1 MASIGKMSIRV
12 FPDTSKFKAD
22 LKKDLAALKGQLR
35 TAVDVEAR
43 VGQASLVQ
51 TKARL
56 AGIAKDF
63 KTHVT
68 VDAQTRKASAALGV
82 LTRPRTAE
90 VRVVLQGLDAAKAG
104 LASLAGGNV
113 ASVGFGHA
121 KEVASN
127 FDKIAVSAGAAAT
140 KIAAMSAAMSAM
152 AGNAAMVA
160 VSMAQ
165 ISGAGLA
172 LPGIMSG
179 FLVGLASSADGL
191 QNILLAIGEL
201 QGGYNGGF
209 GWLEDALSN
218 ARYLHNE
225 DFWSAGKVGLKDLLE
240 NGIKPFLDEYVK
252 LGKITGV
259 FWSEFFRGMSNGIVA
274 VGGMAQLFK
283 PLHDSFAIASEG
295 AAPFMEAMVRLGA
308 VGGEYLPRMAA
319 AFTEVSNAF
328 LSWVTQAQETGRI
341 NEIIERGITN
351 AKLFGGILVDVA
363 GIINGVAKAAEAAGG
378 GGLQGLAAAFD
389 AINKAVNGPLMQGA
403 LTTVFEG
410 AFAGMKNLTPGLS
423 SLAGAFEQLAP
434 TISRSMEKAG
444 AVVSILLDGIAQALR
459 NPAIADGVNKM
470 FDGLVKAAIE
480 LAPAFSAA
488 APAVGALL
496 GAIGEILPIMAPLV
510 TQIVQGLAPAF
521 ADFKQSLAPVV
532 EVLANALSEALKV
545 ILPIV
550 ADVVKALAEFMRNNP
565 ELAATI
571 LAVVGALGPLAPIIG
586 TVVSIIGTIVSVI
599 GGVIG
604 AFGAIGGVIS
614 TAVSA
619 FGTIIGVASTL
630 GLSISSVVLPIAGL
644 VLGIAGLAA
653 GFIAAL
659 ASSEQFRNAL
669 AQVIG
674 ALIGIVAPIIEAVL
688 PALGQ
693 IAEGFMNMVNTVI
706 AALVPMVTKIVE
718 IAAAVLG
725 ALVPVAEWLGKVLG
739 PAFDWI
745 GGVVKGVFELI
756 GKIIADAVNIISGV
770 LDVFLGIITG
780 NWDKAWNGLGDVL
793 KNAWKLFED
802 LVGGGLSLLRDA
814 LSNAGKAIADIWN
827 ALWGG
832 VGDFLRGAWEGI
844 VGKVQEGAGRVM
856 DFMKGLPKGILDAIG
871 NLGDLLKGSG
881 SALIG
886 GFIDG
891 IKGAANGLKDAVK
904 GVLDGIAGFFPHSPA
919 KVGPFS
925 GRGYTTHSGKAL
937 IGDFAGAIRAGR
949 DQVADAAGYA
959 LSGADFSAAN
969 VGGLSVPTTPEPVA
983 AMATAQSVEGAN
995 AAQNTEVLSQ
1005 LADVLSR
1012 LGAVDERAFLQMSRR
1027 AERVY

>member
-43 VGQASLVQ
+43 VDQASLVQ

-127 FDKIAVSAGAAAT
+127 FDRIAVSAGAAAT

-172 LPGIMSG
+172 LPGIMGG

-209 GWLEDALSN
+209 GWLEDALST

-328 LSWVTQAQETGRI
+328 LNWVTQAQETGRI
-341 NEIIERGITN
+341 NEIIDRGITN

-363 GIINGVAKAAEAAGG
+363 GVINGVAKAAEAAGG

-459 NPAIADGVNKM
+459 NPAIADGVHKM

-496 GAIGEILPIMAPLV
+496 GAIGEILPVLAPLV

-521 ADFKQSLAPVV
+521 ADFKSSLAPVV
-532 EVLANALSEALKV
+532 EVLAKGLSEALKI
-545 ILPIV
+545 ILPVV

-565 ELAATI
+565 QLAATI
-571 LAVVGALGPLAPIIG
+571 LAVVGALAPLAPIIG
-586 TVVSIIGTIVSVI
+586 TVVSIIGTIASVI
-599 GGVIG
+599 GAIIPVIG
-604 AFGAIGGVIS
+604 TMVTWFG
-614 TAVSA
+614 TVSA
-619 FGTIIGVASTL
+619 TAGILGVSLT
-630 GLSISSVVLPIAGL
+630 SVLAPIVGL
-644 VLGIAGLAA
+644 VAGIGLLVAA
-653 GFIAAL
+653 FVTAL
-659 ASSEQFRNAL
+659 ASSEPFRNSL
-669 AQVIG
+669 AQIFQGLVTMVQPIIAAVIPMLVQIGQAFIGMVTTVIG
-674 ALIGIVAPIIEAVL
+674 ALVP
-688 PALGQ
+688 
-693 IAEGFMNMVNTVI
+693 
-706 AALVPMVTKIVE
+706 LVTTIVE
-718 IAAAVLG
+718 IAAQIISFLA
-725 ALVPVAEWLGKVLG
+725 PIVAFLIQTFSPAFEFIGKTVSDIFGFIGKV
-739 PAFDWI
+739 I
-745 GGVVKGVFELI
+745 S
-756 GKIIADAVNIISGV
+756 DAIN
-770 LDVFLGIITG
+770 IITG
-780 NWDKAWNGLGDVL
+780 ILNVFLSALRGDWEGAWNGLLNVL
-793 KNAWKLFED
+793 
-802 LVGGGLSLLRDA
+802 
-814 LSNAGKAIADIWN
+814 
-827 ALWGG
+827 
-832 VGDFLRGAWEGI
+832 
-844 VGKVQEGAGRVM
+844 
-856 DFMKGLPKGILDAIG
+856 KGILDFIVNTITGAFDVVMHIFENLAKTLVDIWNNLWNGIGDFVVGAWNGITKAIGDGVGSAVEFVKSMPDKIKEGLG
-871 NLGDLLKGSG
+871 NLGGLLKDSG
-881 SALIG
+881 KALIG

-891 IKGAANGLKDAVK
+891 IKSMISGAKDAVG
-904 GVLDGIAGFFPHSPA
+904 GVLKAIGDFFPHSPA

-937 IGDFAGAIRAGR
+937 IGDFAGAIRSGR
-949 DQVADAAGYA
+949 DQVAEAAGYA
-959 LSGADFSAAN
+959 LGGADFSASSVAR
-969 VGGLSVPTTPEPVA
+969 LSTLTTPEPVA
-983 AMATAQSVEGAN
+983 VAATAQPGAG
-995 AAQNTEVLSQ
+995 ATAQNTEVLSQ
-1005 LADVLSR
+1005 LVDVLSR

>member
-43 VGQASLVQ
+43 VDQASLVQ

-127 FDKIAVSAGAAAT
+127 FDRIAVSAGAAAT

-191 QNILLAIGEL
+191 QNILLALNEVVGKS
-201 QGGYNGGF
+201 GYF
-209 GWLEDALSN
+209 EDAFVWMRFN
-218 ARYLHNE
+218 HNN
-225 DFWSAGKVGLKDLLE
+225 DFWSTAKVGLSELVE
-240 NGIKPFLDEYVK
+240 NGVKPFMDEYVK

-283 PLHDSFAIASEG
+283 PLHDSFAIAAEG
-295 AAPFMEAMVRLGA
+295 AAPFTEAMFRLGA

-328 LSWVTQAQETGRI
+328 LNWVTQAQETGRI
-341 NEIIERGITN
+341 NEIIDRGITN
-351 AKLFGGILVDVA
+351 AKLFGGILIDVA
-363 GIINGVAKAAEAAGG
+363 GVINGVAKAAEAAGG

-496 GAIGEILPIMAPLV
+496 GAIGEILPVLAPLV

-532 EVLANALSEALKV
+532 EVLAKGLSEALKV
-545 ILPIV
+545 ILPVV
-550 ADVVKALAEFMRNNP
+550 ADMVKALAEFMRNNP
-565 ELAATI
+565 QLAATI
-571 LAVVGALGPLAPIIG
+571 LAVVGALAPLAPIIG

-599 GGVIG
+599 GAIIPVISAVAGWFGTVAATCSVLGVSLSGVLLPLAGMVAGIGLLVG
-604 AFGAIGGVIS
+604 AFI
-614 TAVSA
+614 T
-619 FGTIIGVASTL
+619 
-630 GLSISSVVLPIAGL
+630 
-644 VLGIAGLAA
+644 
-653 GFIAAL
+653 AL

-718 IAAAVLG
+718 IAAAILG
-725 ALVPVAEWLGKVLG
+725 ALMPVAEWLGRVLG
-739 PAFDWI
+739 PAFDWL
-745 GGVVKGVFELI
+745 GGVVKAVFELI
-756 GKIIADAVNIISGV
+756 GKIIADAVNIITGI
-770 LDVFLGIITG
+770 LNVFLGAITG
-780 NWDKAWNGLGDVL
+780 DWDKAWNGLGDIL

-802 LVGGGLSLLRDA
+802 VVGGGLSLLRDA

-832 VGDFLRGAWEGI
+832 LGDFLRGAWDGI
-844 VGKVQEGAGRVM
+844 VGKVKEGAGRVVEFIM
-856 DFMKGLPKGILDAIG
+856 GLPKDIVHA
-871 NLGDLLKGSG
+871 LGDLGGLLSNSG
-881 SALIG
+881 KALMD
-886 GFIDG
+886 GFVGG
-891 IKGAANGLKDAVK
+891 IKAAANGVKDAVK

-925 GRGYTTHSGKAL
+925 GRGYTTYSGRAL
-937 IGDFAGAIRAGR
+937 IGDFAGAIRSGR

-959 LSGADFSAAN
+959 LSGADFSAAS
-969 VGGLSVPTTPEPVA
+969 VAGLSVPATPEPVA
-983 AMATAQSVEGAN
+983 VSVIAQSAEGATVQN
-995 AAQNTEVLSQ
+995 AEVLSQ
-1005 LADVLSR
+1005 LVDVLSR

>member
-1 MASIGKMSIRV
+1 MASIGKMSIRI

-22 LKKDLAALKGQLR
+22 LKKDLAALKGQLK

-43 VGQASLVQ
+43 VDQASLVQ

-90 VRVVLQGLDAAKAG
+90 VRVLLQGLDAAKAG

-191 QNILLAIGEL
+191 QNILIYLDQL
-201 QGGYNGGF
+201 SGGF
-209 GWLEDALSN
+209 GKFRDMFVDARFTHNEAFWSVAKSGLADLYSTGIVPFFAEYKRLGALSGS
-218 ARYLHNE
+218 
-225 DFWSAGKVGLKDLLE
+225 FWSA
-240 NGIKPFLDEYVK
+240 
-252 LGKITGV
+252 
-259 FWSEFFRGMSNGIVA
+259 FFSGMSEGITA
-274 VGGMAQLFK
+274 VGGMSALFE
-283 PLHDSFAIASEG
+283 PLRESIAIASQG
-295 AAPFMEAMVRLGA
+295 AGAFAEAMFRLGA
-308 VGGEYLPRMAA
+308 VGGSYLPRMAA

-341 NEIIERGITN
+341 NEIIDRGITN
-351 AKLFGGILVDVA
+351 AKLFGGILIDVA
-363 GIINGVAKAAEAAGG
+363 GVINGVAKAAEAAGG

-410 AFAGMKNLTPGLS
+410 AFAGVKNLAPGLS

-434 TISRSMEKAG
+434 TIGRSMEKAG
-444 AVVSILLDGIAQALR
+444 AVVSILFDGIAQALR

-496 GAIGEILPIMAPLV
+496 GAIGEILPVLAPLV

-521 ADFKQSLAPVV
+521 ADFKSSLAPVV
-532 EVLANALSEALKV
+532 EVLAKGLSEALKV
-545 ILPIV
+545 ILPVV

-565 ELAATI
+565 QLAATI
-571 LAVVGALGPLAPIIG
+571 LAVVGALAPLAPIIG
-586 TVVSIIGTIVSVI
+586 TVVSIIGTIASV
-599 GGVIG
+599 V
-604 AFGAIGGVIS
+604 GAIIPVIA
-614 TAVSA
+614 TVVTWFGTVSA
-619 FGTIIGVASTL
+619 TAGILGVSLTGILA
-630 GLSISSVVLPIAGL
+630 PIVGL
-644 VLGIAGLAA
+644 VAGIGLLVAA
-653 GFIAAL
+653 FVTAL
-659 ASSEQFRNAL
+659 ASSEPFRNSL
-669 AQVIG
+669 AQIFQGLVTM
-674 ALIGIVAPIIEAVL
+674 VQPIIAAVIPVLVQIGEAFI
-688 PALGQ
+688 G
-693 IAEGFMNMVNTVI
+693 MVTTVVG
-706 AALVPMVTKIVE
+706 ALVPMVTTIVE
-718 IAAAVLG
+718 IAAQIVSFLA
-725 ALVPVAEWLGKVLG
+725 PIVAFLIQTFSPAFEFIGKTVSDIFGFIGKV
-739 PAFDWI
+739 
-745 GGVVKGVFELI
+745 
-756 GKIIADAVNIISGV
+756 IADAVNIITGI
-770 LDVFLGIITG
+770 LNVFLSALRGDWEG
-780 NWDKAWNGLGDVL
+780 AWNGILDVL
-793 KNAWKLFED
+793 
-802 LVGGGLSLLRDA
+802 
-814 LSNAGKAIADIWN
+814 
-827 ALWGG
+827 
-832 VGDFLRGAWEGI
+832 
-844 VGKVQEGAGRVM
+844 
-856 DFMKGLPKGILDAIG
+856 KGILDFIVNTITGAFDVVMHIFENLAKMLVDIWNNLWGGIGDFVVGAWNGITKTISDGVGSAVEFVKSMPEKIKEGLG
-871 NLGDLLKGSG
+871 NLGGMLVDSG
-881 SALIG
+881 KALIG

-891 IKGAANGLKDAVK
+891 IKSMLSGAKDAVG
-904 GVLDGIAGFFPHSPA
+904 GVMKAIGDFFPHSPA
-919 KVGPFS
+919 KIGPFS
-925 GRGYTTHSGKAL
+925 GRGYTTHSGRAL
-937 IGDFAGAIRAGR
+937 IGDFAGAIRSGR
-949 DQVADAAGYA
+949 SQVADAAGYA
-959 LSGADFSAAN
+959 LGGADFSASS
-969 VGGLSVPTTPEPVA
+969 VTGLSVPTTPEPVA
-983 AMATAQSVEGAN
+983 VASTAQSVEGAT
-995 AAQNTEVLSQ
+995 AAQNAEVLAQ
-1005 LADVLSR
+1005 LVDVLSR

>member
-43 VGQASLVQ
+43 VDQASLVQ

-127 FDKIAVSAGAAAT
+127 FDRIAASAGAAAT

-191 QNILLAIGEL
+191 QNILLALNEVVGKS
-201 QGGYNGGF
+201 GYF
-209 GWLEDALSN
+209 EDAF
-218 ARYLHNE
+218 RGMRFDHNN
-225 DFWSAGKVGLKDLLE
+225 DFWSTAKAGLNDLVQ
-240 NGIKPFLDEYVK
+240 NGVLPFMNEYVK

-283 PLHDSFAIASEG
+283 PLHDSFAIAAEG
-295 AAPFMEAMVRLGA
+295 AAPFTEAMFRLGA

-328 LSWVTQAQETGRI
+328 LNWVTQAQETGRI
-341 NEIIERGITN
+341 NEIIDRGITN

-378 GGLQGLAAAFD
+378 GGLQGLATAFD

-496 GAIGEILPIMAPLV
+496 GAIGEILPVLAPLV

-532 EVLANALSEALKV
+532 EVLAKGLSEALKV
-545 ILPIV
+545 ILPVV

-565 ELAATI
+565 QLAATI
-571 LAVVGALGPLAPIIG
+571 LAVVGALAPLAPIIG
-586 TVVSIIGTIVSVI
+586 TVVSVIGTIVSVI

-619 FGTIIGVASTL
+619 FGTLIGVASTL

-644 VLGIAGLAA
+644 VLGIGALAA

-659 ASSEQFRNAL
+659 ATSEQFRNAL
-669 AQVIG
+669 GQVIG

-739 PAFDWI
+739 PAFDWL
-745 GGVVKGVFELI
+745 GGVVKAVFELI
-756 GKIIADAVNIISGV
+756 GKIVADAVNIISGV
-770 LDVFLGIITG
+770 LDFFLAALTG
-780 NWDKAWNGLGDVL
+780 NWDKAWNALGDIL

-832 VGDFLRGAWEGI
+832 IGDFLRGAWEGI
-844 VGKVQEGAGRVM
+844 VGKVKEGAGRVT

-904 GVLDGIAGFFPHSPA
+904 GVLGGISDFFPHSPA

-937 IGDFAGAIRAGR
+937 IGDFAGSIRAGR
-949 DQVADAAGYA
+949 EQVAAAAGYA
-959 LSGADFSAAN
+959 LGGADFSASSVA
-969 VGGLSVPTTPEPVA
+969 GLSTLTTPEPVA
-983 AMATAQSVEGAN
+983 VAATAQPGAG
-995 AAQNTEVLSQ
+995 ATAQNAEVLAQ

>member
-43 VGQASLVQ
+43 VDQASLVQ

-378 GGLQGLAAAFD
+378 GGLLGLAAAFD

-674 ALIGIVAPIIEAVL
+674 ALIGIVTPIIEAVL

>member
-22 LKKDLAALKGQLR
+22 LKKDLAALKGQLKA
-35 TAVDVEAR
+35 AVDVEAR
-43 VGQASLVQ
+43 VDQASLVQ

-127 FDKIAVSAGAAAT
+127 FDRIAVSAGAAAT

-209 GWLEDALSN
+209 GWLEDALST

-225 DFWSAGKVGLKDLLE
+225 DFWSAGKVGLKDFLE

-328 LSWVTQAQETGRI
+328 LNWVTQAQETGRI
-341 NEIIERGITN
+341 NEIIDRGITN
-351 AKLFGGILVDVA
+351 AKLFGGILIDVA

-378 GGLQGLAAAFD
+378 GGLRGLAAAFD
-389 AINKAVNGPLMQGA
+389 AINKVVNGPLMQGA

-423 SLAGAFEQLAP
+423 SLAGAFEQMAP
-434 TISRSMEKAG
+434 TIGRSMEKAG

-459 NPAIADGVNKM
+459 NPAIADGVNKL

-496 GAIGEILPIMAPLV
+496 GAIGEILPIIAPLI
-510 TQIVQGLAPAF
+510 TQVVQGLAPAF

-532 EVLANALSEALKV
+532 EVLAKGLSEALKV
-545 ILPIV
+545 ILPVV

-565 ELAATI
+565 QLAATI
-571 LAVVGALGPLAPIIG
+571 LAVVGALAPLAPVIG
-586 TVVSIIGTIVSVI
+586 TVVSIIGTIASVI
-599 GGVIG
+599 G
-604 AFGAIGGVIS
+604 AIIPVIS
-614 TAVSA
+614 TVVTWFGTVSA
-619 FGTIIGVASTL
+619 TCAVLGVSFTSILAPIV
-630 GLSISSVVLPIAGL
+630 GLIAGIGLL
-644 VLGIAGLAA
+644 VAA
-653 GFIAAL
+653 FVTAL
-659 ASSEQFRNAL
+659 ASSEPFRNSL
-669 AQVIG
+669 AQIFQGLVTM
-674 ALIGIVAPIIEAVL
+674 VQPIIAAVIPVL
-688 PALGQ
+688 VQIGQ
-693 IAEGFMNMVNTVI
+693 AFIG
-706 AALVPMVTKIVE
+706 MVTTV
-718 IAAAVLG
+718 VG
-725 ALVPVAEWLGKVLG
+725 ALVPLVTTIVEIVAQIISFLAPIVAFLIQTFSPAFEFIGKTVSDIFGFIGKV
-739 PAFDWI
+739 I
-745 GGVVKGVFELI
+745 S
-756 GKIIADAVNIISGV
+756 DAIN
-770 LDVFLGIITG
+770 IITG
-780 NWDKAWNGLGDVL
+780 ILNVFLSALRGDWEGAWNGLLSVL
-793 KNAWKLFED
+793 KGILEFIVNTITGAFDVVMHIFENLAKM
-802 LVGGGLSLLRDA
+802 LV
-814 LSNAGKAIADIWN
+814 DIWN
-827 ALWGG
+827 NLWGG
-832 VGDFLRGAWEGI
+832 IGDFVVGAWNGI
-844 VGKVQEGAGRVM
+844 TKTISDGVGSAVEFVKSMPG
-856 DFMKGLPKGILDAIG
+856 KIKDALG
-871 NLGDLLKGSG
+871 NLGGMLVDSG
-881 SALIG
+881 KALIG

-891 IKGAANGLKDAVK
+891 IKSMLGGAKDAVG
-904 GVLDGIAGFFPHSPA
+904 GVLKAIGDFFPHSPA

-925 GRGYTTHSGKAL
+925 GRGYTTYSGRAL
-937 IGDFAGAIRAGR
+937 IGDFAGAIRSGR
-949 DQVADAAGYA
+949 DQVAEAAGYA
-959 LSGADFSAAN
+959 LGGADFSAAS
-969 VGGLSVPTTPEPVA
+969 VAGLSVPATPEPVA
-983 AMATAQSVEGAN
+983 VAATAQSVEGAT
-995 AAQNTEVLSQ
+995 AQNAEVLSQ

>member
-43 VGQASLVQ
+43 VDQASLVQ

-68 VDAQTRKASAALGV
+68 VDAQTRKASAVLGV

-90 VRVVLQGLDAAKAG
+90 VRVVLQGLDAARAG

-113 ASVGFGHA
+113 ASVGVGHA

-127 FDKIAVSAGAAAT
+127 FDRIAASAGVAAT

-209 GWLEDALSN
+209 GWLEDAFSN
-218 ARYLHNE
+218 ARFLHNE

-240 NGIKPFLDEYVK
+240 NGIKPFFDEYVK

-295 AAPFMEAMVRLGA
+295 AAPFTEAMFRLGA

-328 LSWVTQAQETGRI
+328 LNWVTQAQETGRI
-341 NEIIERGITN
+341 NEIIDRGITN
-351 AKLFGGILVDVA
+351 AKLFGGILIDVA

-410 AFAGMKNLTPGLS
+410 AFAGMKNLAPGLS

-434 TISRSMEKAG
+434 TIGRSMEKAG
-444 AVVSILLDGIAQALR
+444 AVVSILFDGIAQALR

-496 GAIGEILPIMAPLV
+496 GAVGEILPILAPLI

-521 ADFKQSLAPVV
+521 ADFKSSLAPVV
-532 EVLANALSEALKV
+532 EVLAKGLSEALKI
-545 ILPIV
+545 ILPVV

-565 ELAATI
+565 QLAATI
-571 LAVVGALGPLAPIIG
+571 LAVVGALAPLAPIIG
-586 TVVSIIGTIVSVI
+586 TVVSIIGTIISV
-599 GGVIG
+599 V
-604 AFGAIGGVIS
+604 GAIIPIF
-614 TAVSA
+614 TAVATWFSTVSA
-619 FGTIIGVASTL
+619 TAAILGVSLT
-630 GLSISSVVLPIAGL
+630 SVLAPIVGL
-644 VLGIAGLAA
+644 VAGIGLLVAA
-653 GFIAAL
+653 FVTAF
-659 ASSEQFRNAL
+659 ASSEPFRNSL
-669 AQVIG
+669 AQIFQGLVTMVQPIIAAVIPVLVQIGQAFIGMVTTVIG
-674 ALIGIVAPIIEAVL
+674 ALVP
-688 PALGQ
+688 
-693 IAEGFMNMVNTVI
+693 
-706 AALVPMVTKIVE
+706 LVTTIVE
-718 IAAAVLG
+718 IAAQIISFLA
-725 ALVPVAEWLGKVLG
+725 PIVAFLIQTFSPAFEFIGKTISDIFGFIGKV
-739 PAFDWI
+739 I
-745 GGVVKGVFELI
+745 S
-756 GKIIADAVNIISGV
+756 DAIN
-770 LDVFLGIITG
+770 IITG
-780 NWDKAWNGLGDVL
+780 ILNVFLSALRGDWEGAWNGLLSVL
-793 KNAWKLFED
+793 KGILEFIVNTITGAFDVVMHIFENLAKM
-802 LVGGGLSLLRDA
+802 LV
-814 LSNAGKAIADIWN
+814 DIWN
-827 ALWGG
+827 NLWGG
-832 VGDFLRGAWEGI
+832 IGDFVVGAWNGI
-844 VGKVQEGAGRVM
+844 TKTISDGVGSAV
-856 DFMKGLPKGILDAIG
+856 DFVKSMPGKIKDALG
-871 NLGDLLKGSG
+871 NLGGMLMDSG
-881 SALIG
+881 KALIG

-891 IKGAANGLKDAVK
+891 IKNAASGAKDAVK
-904 GVLDGIAGFFPHSPA
+904 GVLDGIANFFPHSPA

-937 IGDFAGAIRAGR
+937 IGDFAGAIRSGR
-949 DQVADAAGYA
+949 SQVADAAGYA
-959 LSGADFSAAN
+959 LGGADFSAAS
-969 VGGLSVPTTPEPVA
+969 VAGLSVPTTPEPVA
-983 AMATAQSVEGAN
+983 TTANAQSVEGAN
-995 AAQNTEVLSQ
+995 AAQNAEVLSQ

-1027 AERVY
+1027 AERIY

>member
-43 VGQASLVQ
+43 VDQASLVQ

-127 FDKIAVSAGAAAT
+127 FDRIAVSAGVAAT

-209 GWLEDALSN
+209 GWLEDALSS

-328 LSWVTQAQETGRI
+328 LNWVTQAQETGRI
-341 NEIIERGITN
+341 NEIIDRGVTN

-363 GIINGVAKAAEAAGG
+363 GVINGVAKAAEAAGG

-496 GAIGEILPIMAPLV
+496 GAIGEILPVLAPLV

-532 EVLANALSEALKV
+532 EVLAKGLSEALKV
-545 ILPIV
+545 ILPVV
-550 ADVVKALAEFMRNNP
+550 ADMVKALAEFMRNNP
-565 ELAATI
+565 QLAATI
-571 LAVVGALGPLAPIIG
+571 LAVVGALAPLAPIIG

-599 GGVIG
+599 GAIIPVISAVAGWFGTVAATCSVLGVSLSGVLLPLAGMVAGIGLLVG
-604 AFGAIGGVIS
+604 AFI
-614 TAVSA
+614 TA
-619 FGTIIGVASTL
+619 
-630 GLSISSVVLPIAGL
+630 L
-644 VLGIAGLAA
+644 V
-653 GFIAAL
+653 
-659 ASSEQFRNAL
+659 SSEQFRNAL

-718 IAAAVLG
+718 IAAAILG
-725 ALVPVAEWLGKVLG
+725 ALMPVAEWLGRVLG
-739 PAFDWI
+739 PAFDWL
-745 GGVVKGVFELI
+745 GGVVKAVFELI
-756 GKIIADAVNIISGV
+756 GKIIADAVNIITGI
-770 LDVFLGIITG
+770 LNVFLGAITG
-780 NWDKAWNGLGDVL
+780 DWDKAWNGLGDIL

-802 LVGGGLSLLRDA
+802 VVGGGLSLLRDA

-832 VGDFLRGAWEGI
+832 LGDFLRGAWDGI
-844 VGKVQEGAGRVM
+844 VGKVKEGAGRVVEFIM
-856 DFMKGLPKGILDAIG
+856 GLPKDIVHA
-871 NLGDLLKGSG
+871 LGDLGGLLSNSG
-881 SALIG
+881 KALMD
-886 GFIDG
+886 GFVGG
-891 IKGAANGLKDAVK
+891 IKAAANGVKDAVK

-925 GRGYTTHSGKAL
+925 GRGYTTYSGRAL
-937 IGDFAGAIRAGR
+937 IGDFAGAIRSGR

-959 LSGADFSAAN
+959 LSGADFSAAS
-969 VGGLSVPTTPEPVA
+969 VAGLSVPATPEPVA
-983 AMATAQSVEGAN
+983 VSAIAQSAEGATVQN
-995 AAQNTEVLSQ
+995 AEVLSQ
-1005 LADVLSR
+1005 LVDVLSR

>member
-43 VGQASLVQ
+43 VDQASLVQ

-127 FDKIAVSAGAAAT
+127 FDRIAVSAGAAAT

-191 QNILLAIGEL
+191 QNILIYLDQL
-201 QGGYNGGF
+201 SGGF
-209 GWLEDALSN
+209 GKFRDLFIDAR
-218 ARYLHNE
+218 ADHNE
-225 DFWSAGKVGLKDLLE
+225 AFWGVAKSGLSDLYNNGILPFFAEYKRLGAVSGGFWSA
-240 NGIKPFLDEYVK
+240 
-252 LGKITGV
+252 
-259 FWSEFFRGMSNGIVA
+259 FFSGMSSGITA
-274 VGGMAQLFK
+274 VGGMPALFE
-283 PLHDSFAIASEG
+283 PLRKSIEIATQGAGAFAD
-295 AAPFMEAMVRLGA
+295 AMFRLGA

-328 LSWVTQAQETGRI
+328 LNWVTQAQETGRI
-341 NEIIERGITN
+341 NEIIDRGITN
-351 AKLFGGILVDVA
+351 AKLFGGILIDVA

-434 TISRSMEKAG
+434 TIGRSMEKAG

-532 EVLANALSEALKV
+532 EVLAKGLSEALKI
-545 ILPIV
+545 ILPVV

-565 ELAATI
+565 QLAATI
-571 LAVVGALGPLAPIIG
+571 LAVVGALAPLAPIIG

-619 FGTIIGVASTL
+619 FGTLIGVASTL

-644 VLGIAGLAA
+644 VLGIGALVA

-669 AQVIG
+669 GQVIG

-693 IAEGFMNMVNTVI
+693 IAEGFMNMVNAVI

-739 PAFDWI
+739 PAFDWL
-745 GGVVKGVFELI
+745 GGVVKAVFELI

-770 LDVFLGIITG
+770 LDVFLGAITG
-780 NWDKAWNGLGDVL
+780 DWDKAWNGLGDIL

-827 ALWGG
+827 NLWNGI
-832 VGDFLRGAWEGI
+832 GDFLRGAWEGI
-844 VGKVQEGAGRVM
+844 VGKVKEGAGRVT
-856 DFMKGLPKGILDAIG
+856 DFLKRLPKGILDAIG

-904 GVLDGIAGFFPHSPA
+904 GVLGGISDFFPHSPA

-925 GRGYTTHSGKAL
+925 GRGYTTHSGRAL
-937 IGDFAGAIRAGR
+937 IGDFAGAIRSGR
-949 DQVADAAGYA
+949 DEVAEAAGYA
-959 LSGADFSAAN
+959 LGGADFSASSVA
-969 VGGLSVPTTPEPVA
+969 GLSVPATPEPVA
-983 AMATAQSVEGAN
+983 VAATAQPGAG
-995 AAQNTEVLSQ
+995 ATAQNAEVLSQ
-1005 LADVLSR
+1005 LVDVLSR

>member
-35 TAVDVEAR
+35 AAVDVEAR
-43 VGQASLVQ
+43 VDQASLVQ

-63 KTHVT
+63 KTHVA

-90 VRVVLQGLDAAKAG
+90 VRVLLQGLDAAKAG

-191 QNILLAIGEL
+191 QNILIYLDQL
-201 QGGYNGGF
+201 SGGF
-209 GWLEDALSN
+209 GKFRDMFVDA
-218 ARYLHNE
+218 RFTHNE
-225 DFWSAGKVGLKDLLE
+225 AFWSVAKSGLADLYSTGIVPFFAEYKRLGTLSGSFWSA
-240 NGIKPFLDEYVK
+240 
-252 LGKITGV
+252 
-259 FWSEFFRGMSNGIVA
+259 FFSGMSEGITA
-274 VGGMAQLFK
+274 VGGMSALFE
-283 PLHDSFAIASEG
+283 PLRESIAIASQG
-295 AAPFMEAMVRLGA
+295 AGAFAEAMFRLGA
-308 VGGEYLPRMAA
+308 VGGSYLPRMAA
-319 AFTEVSNAF
+319 VFTEVSNAF

-341 NEIIERGITN
+341 NEIIDRGITN
-351 AKLFGGILVDVA
+351 AKLFGGILIDVA
-363 GIINGVAKAAEAAGG
+363 GVINGVAKAAEAAGG

-410 AFAGMKNLTPGLS
+410 AFAGVKNLAPGLS

-444 AVVSILLDGIAQALR
+444 AVVSILFDGIAQALR

-496 GAIGEILPIMAPLV
+496 GAIGEILPVLAPLV

-521 ADFKQSLAPVV
+521 ADFKSSLAPVV
-532 EVLANALSEALKV
+532 EVLAKGLSEALKV
-545 ILPIV
+545 ILPVV

-565 ELAATI
+565 QLAATI
-571 LAVVGALGPLAPIIG
+571 LAVVGALAPLAPVIG
-586 TVVSIIGTIVSVI
+586 TVVSIIGTIASV
-599 GGVIG
+599 V
-604 AFGAIGGVIS
+604 GAIIPVI
-614 TAVSA
+614 TTLVTWFGTVSA
-619 FGTIIGVASTL
+619 TAGILGVSLTGILA
-630 GLSISSVVLPIAGL
+630 PIVGL
-644 VLGIAGLAA
+644 VAGIGLLVAA
-653 GFIAAL
+653 FVTAL
-659 ASSEQFRNAL
+659 ASSEPFRNSL
-669 AQVIG
+669 AQIFQGLVTM
-674 ALIGIVAPIIEAVL
+674 VQPIIAAVIPVL
-688 PALGQ
+688 VQIGQ
-693 IAEGFMNMVNTVI
+693 AFIGMVTTVVG
-706 AALVPMVTKIVE
+706 ALVPMVTTIVE
-718 IAAAVLG
+718 IAAQIVSFLA
-725 ALVPVAEWLGKVLG
+725 PIVAFLIQTFSPAFEFIGKTISDIFGFIGKV
-739 PAFDWI
+739 
-745 GGVVKGVFELI
+745 
-756 GKIIADAVNIISGV
+756 IADAVNIITGI
-770 LDVFLGIITG
+770 LNVFLSALRGDWEG
-780 NWDKAWNGLGDVL
+780 AWNGILDVL
-793 KNAWKLFED
+793 
-802 LVGGGLSLLRDA
+802 
-814 LSNAGKAIADIWN
+814 
-827 ALWGG
+827 
-832 VGDFLRGAWEGI
+832 
-844 VGKVQEGAGRVM
+844 
-856 DFMKGLPKGILDAIG
+856 KGILDFIVNTITGAFDVVMHIFENLAKMLVDIWNNLWGGIGDFVVGAWNGITKTISDGVGSAVEFVKDMPGKIKEGLG
-871 NLGDLLKGSG
+871 NLGSLLTDSG
-881 SALIG
+881 KALIG

-891 IKGAANGLKDAVK
+891 IKSMIGGAKDAV
-904 GVLDGIAGFFPHSPA
+904 GGIMKALGDFFPHSPA
-919 KVGPFS
+919 KIGPFS
-925 GRGYTTHSGKAL
+925 GRGYTTYSGRAL
-937 IGDFAGAIRAGR
+937 IGDFAGSIRAGR
-949 DQVADAAGYA
+949 NQVAEAAGYA
-959 LSGADFSAAN
+959 LGGADFSAAG
-969 VGGLSVPTTPEPVA
+969 VAGLSVPTTPEPA
-983 AMATAQSVEGAN
+983 GIASTAQPVEGAT
-995 AAQNTEVLSQ
+995 AAQNAEVLAQ
-1005 LADVLSR
+1005 LVDVLSR

>member
-43 VGQASLVQ
+43 VDQASLVQ

-127 FDKIAVSAGAAAT
+127 FDRIAVSAGVAAT

-209 GWLEDALSN
+209 GWLEDALSS

-283 PLHDSFAIASEG
+283 PLHDSFAIAAEG
-295 AAPFMEAMVRLGA
+295 AAPFTEAMFRLGA
-308 VGGEYLPRMAA
+308 VAGEYLPRMAA

-328 LSWVTQAQETGRI
+328 LNWVTQAQETGRI
-341 NEIIERGITN
+341 NEIIDRGITN

-389 AINKAVNGPLMQGA
+389 AINKAVNSPLMQGA

-496 GAIGEILPIMAPLV
+496 GAIGEILPVLAPLV

-532 EVLANALSEALKV
+532 EVLAKGLSEALKI
-545 ILPIV
+545 ILPVV

-565 ELAATI
+565 QLAATI
-571 LAVVGALGPLAPIIG
+571 LAVVGALAPLAPIIG
-586 TVVSIIGTIVSVI
+586 TVVSIVGTIASVI
-599 GGVIG
+599 GAILPVIG
-604 AFGAIGGVIS
+604 AVAGVL
-614 TAVSA
+614 A
-619 FGTIIGVASTL
+619 
-630 GLSISSVVLPIAGL
+630 GLSAPVLAVVAGIGLL
-644 VLGIAGLAA
+644 VAA
-653 GFIAAL
+653 FVTAL
-659 ASSEQFRNAL
+659 ASSEPFRNSL
-669 AQVIG
+669 AQIFQGLVTMVQPIIAAVIPVLVQIGQAFIGMVTTVIG
-674 ALIGIVAPIIEAVL
+674 ALVP
-688 PALGQ
+688 
-693 IAEGFMNMVNTVI
+693 
-706 AALVPMVTKIVE
+706 LVTTIVE
-718 IAAAVLG
+718 IAAQIISFLA
-725 ALVPVAEWLGKVLG
+725 PIVAFLIQTFSPAFEFIGKTVSDIFGFIGKV
-739 PAFDWI
+739 I
-745 GGVVKGVFELI
+745 S
-756 GKIIADAVNIISGV
+756 DAIN
-770 LDVFLGIITG
+770 IITG
-780 NWDKAWNGLGDVL
+780 ILNVFLSALRGDWEGAWNGLLNVL
-793 KNAWKLFED
+793 
-802 LVGGGLSLLRDA
+802 
-814 LSNAGKAIADIWN
+814 
-827 ALWGG
+827 
-832 VGDFLRGAWEGI
+832 
-844 VGKVQEGAGRVM
+844 
-856 DFMKGLPKGILDAIG
+856 KGILDFIVNTITGAFDVVMHIFENLAKMLVDIWNNLWGGIGDFVVGAWNGITKAIGDGVGSAVEFVKSMPGKIKDGLG
-871 NLGDLLKGSG
+871 NLGGLLLDSG
-881 SALIG
+881 KALIG

-891 IKGAANGLKDAVK
+891 IKSMIGGAKDAVG
-904 GVLDGIAGFFPHSPA
+904 GVLKAIGDFFPHSPA

-949 DQVADAAGYA
+949 DEVADAAGYA
-959 LSGADFSAAN
+959 LGGADFSVASVA
-969 VGGLSVPTTPEPVA
+969 GLSTLTTPEPVSVA
-983 AMATAQSVEGAN
+983 ATAQPGEGATAQSA
-995 AAQNTEVLSQ
+995 EVLSQ
-1005 LADVLSR
+1005 LVDVLSR

>member
-43 VGQASLVQ
+43 VDQASLIQ

-90 VRVVLQGLDAAKAG
+90 VRVVLKGLDAASVG

-172 LPGIMSG
+172 LPGIWGG

-191 QNILLAIGEL
+191 QNILLALNEVVGKS
-201 QGGYNGGF
+201 GF
-209 GWLEDALSN
+209 FEDAF
-218 ARYLHNE
+218 RGMRFDHNE
-225 DFWSAGKVGLKDLLE
+225 DFWSTAKVGLNDLVQ
-240 NGIKPFLDEYVK
+240 NGVLPFMDEYVK

-283 PLHDSFAIASEG
+283 PLHDSFAIAAEG
-295 AAPFMEAMVRLGA
+295 AAPFTEAMFRLGA
-308 VGGEYLPRMAA
+308 VGGEYLPRMAV

-341 NEIIERGITN
+341 NEIIDRGITN
-351 AKLFGGILVDVA
+351 AKLLGGILVDVA
-363 GIINGVAKAAEAAGG
+363 GVINGVAKAAEAAGG

-496 GAIGEILPIMAPLV
+496 GAIGEILPVLAPLV

-532 EVLANALSEALKV
+532 EVLAKGLSEALKI
-545 ILPIV
+545 ILPVV

-565 ELAATI
+565 QLAATI
-571 LAVVGALGPLAPIIG
+571 LAVVGALAPLAPIIG

-599 GGVIG
+599 G
-604 AFGAIGGVIS
+604 AIIPVIS
-614 TAVSA
+614 TVVTWFGTVSA
-619 FGTIIGVASTL
+619 TCAVLGVSFT
-630 GLSISSVVLPIAGL
+630 SVLAPIVGL
-644 VLGIAGLAA
+644 VAGIGLLVAA
-653 GFIAAL
+653 FVTAL
-659 ASSEQFRNAL
+659 ASSEPFRNSL
-669 AQVIG
+669 AQIFQGLVTMVQPIVEAVIPVLVQIGQAFIGMVTTVIG
-674 ALIGIVAPIIEAVL
+674 ALVP
-688 PALGQ
+688 
-693 IAEGFMNMVNTVI
+693 
-706 AALVPMVTKIVE
+706 LVTTIVE
-718 IAAAVLG
+718 IAAQIISFLAPIV
-725 ALVPVAEWLGKVLG
+725 AFLVQTFSPAFEFIGKTVSDIFGFIGKV
-739 PAFDWI
+739 I
-745 GGVVKGVFELI
+745 S
-756 GKIIADAVNIISGV
+756 DAIN
-770 LDVFLGIITG
+770 IITG
-780 NWDKAWNGLGDVL
+780 ILNVFLSALRGDWEGAWNGLLNVL
-793 KNAWKLFED
+793 
-802 LVGGGLSLLRDA
+802 
-814 LSNAGKAIADIWN
+814 
-827 ALWGG
+827 
-832 VGDFLRGAWEGI
+832 
-844 VGKVQEGAGRVM
+844 
-856 DFMKGLPKGILDAIG
+856 KGILDFIVNTITGAFDVVMHVFENLAKMLVDIWNNLWGGIGDFVVGAWNGITKTISDGVGSAVEFVKSMPGKIKDALG
-871 NLGDLLKGSG
+871 NLGGMLMDSG
-881 SALIG
+881 KALIG

-891 IKGAANGLKDAVK
+891 IKNAASGAKDAVK
-904 GVLDGIAGFFPHSPA
+904 GVLDGIANFFPHSPA

-937 IGDFAGAIRAGR
+937 IGDFADSIRAGR
-949 DQVADAAGYA
+949 DQVAEAAGYA
-959 LSGADFSAAN
+959 LGGADFSAAS
-969 VGGLSVPTTPEPVA
+969 VAGLSIPTTPEPVA
-983 AMATAQSVEGAN
+983 AAANTQAVEGAS
-995 AAQNTEVLSQ
+995 AQNVEVLAQ

>member
-43 VGQASLVQ
+43 VDQASLVQ

-127 FDKIAVSAGAAAT
+127 FDRIAVSAGVAAT

-209 GWLEDALSN
+209 GWLEDALSS

-328 LSWVTQAQETGRI
+328 LNWVTQAQETGRI
-341 NEIIERGITN
+341 NEIIDRGITN

-363 GIINGVAKAAEAAGG
+363 GVINGVAKAAEAAGG

-496 GAIGEILPIMAPLV
+496 GAIGEILPIMAPLA
-510 TQIVQGLAPAF
+510 TQIMQGLAPAF
-521 ADFKQSLAPVV
+521 ADFKSSLAPVV
-532 EVLANALSEALKV
+532 EVLAKGLSEALKI
-545 ILPIV
+545 ILPVV

-565 ELAATI
+565 QLAATI
-571 LAVVGALGPLAPIIG
+571 LAVVGALAPLAPIIG
-586 TVVSIIGTIVSVI
+586 TVVSIVGTIASVI
-599 GGVIG
+599 GAILPVIG
-604 AFGAIGGVIS
+604 AVAGVL
-614 TAVSA
+614 A
-619 FGTIIGVASTL
+619 
-630 GLSISSVVLPIAGL
+630 GLSAPVLAVVAGIGLL
-644 VLGIAGLAA
+644 VAA
-653 GFIAAL
+653 FVTAL
-659 ASSEQFRNAL
+659 ASSEPFRNSL
-669 AQVIG
+669 AQIFQGLVTMVQPIIAAVIPMLVQIGEAFIGMVTTVIG
-674 ALIGIVAPIIEAVL
+674 
-688 PALGQ
+688 
-693 IAEGFMNMVNTVI
+693 
-706 AALVPMVTKIVE
+706 ALVPMVTTIVE
-718 IAAAVLG
+718 IAAQIVSFLA
-725 ALVPVAEWLGKVLG
+725 PIVAFLIQTFSPAFEFIGKTVSDIFGFIGKV
-739 PAFDWI
+739 
-745 GGVVKGVFELI
+745 
-756 GKIIADAVNIISGV
+756 IADAVNIITGI
-770 LDVFLGIITG
+770 LNVFLSALRGDWEG
-780 NWDKAWNGLGDVL
+780 AWNGLLNVL
-793 KNAWKLFED
+793 
-802 LVGGGLSLLRDA
+802 
-814 LSNAGKAIADIWN
+814 
-827 ALWGG
+827 
-832 VGDFLRGAWEGI
+832 
-844 VGKVQEGAGRVM
+844 
-856 DFMKGLPKGILDAIG
+856 KGILDFIVSTITGAFDVVMHIFESLAKMLVDIWTNLWNGIGDFVVGAWNGITKAIGDGVGSAVEFVKSMPGKIKDGLG
-871 NLGDLLKGSG
+871 NLGGLLLDSG
-881 SALIG
+881 KALIG

-891 IKGAANGLKDAVK
+891 IKSMIGGAKDAVG
-904 GVLDGIAGFFPHSPA
+904 GVLKAIGDFFPHSPA

-949 DQVADAAGYA
+949 DEVADAAGYA
-959 LSGADFSAAN
+959 LGGADFSVASVA
-969 VGGLSVPTTPEPVA
+969 GLSTLTTPEPVSVA
-983 AMATAQSVEGAN
+983 ATAQPGEGAT
-995 AAQNTEVLSQ
+995 AQNAEVLSQ
-1005 LADVLSR
+1005 LVDVLSR

>member
-43 VGQASLVQ
+43 IDQASLVQ

-68 VDAQTRKASAALGV
+68 VDAQTRKASAALGI

-113 ASVGFGHA
+113 ASVGVEHA

-127 FDKIAVSAGAAAT
+127 FDRIAVSAGAAAT

-191 QNILLAIGEL
+191 QNILIALNEVVGKS
-201 QGGYNGGF
+201 GF
-209 GWLEDALSN
+209 FEDAFVWM
-218 ARYLHNE
+218 RYNHNE
-225 DFWSAGKVGLKDLLE
+225 DFWSTAKAGLNDLVQ
-240 NGIKPFLDEYVK
+240 NGVLPFMDEYVK

-283 PLHDSFAIASEG
+283 PLHESFAIASEG
-295 AAPFMEAMVRLGA
+295 AAPFTEAMFRLGA

-328 LSWVTQAQETGRI
+328 LNWVTQAQETGRI
-341 NEIIERGITN
+341 NEIIDRGITN

-363 GIINGVAKAAEAAGG
+363 GVINGVAKAAEAAGG

-521 ADFKQSLAPVV
+521 ADFKSSLAPVV
-532 EVLANALSEALKV
+532 EVLAKGLSEALKV
-545 ILPIV
+545 ILPVV

-565 ELAATI
+565 QLAATI
-571 LAVVGALGPLAPIIG
+571 LAVVGALAPLAPIIG

-619 FGTIIGVASTL
+619 FGTLIGVASTL

-644 VLGIAGLAA
+644 VLGIGALAA

-659 ASSEQFRNAL
+659 ATSEQFRNAL
-669 AQVIG
+669 GQVIG

-718 IAAAVLG
+718 IAAAVLS
-725 ALVPVAEWLGKVLG
+725 ALVPVAQWLGQVLG
-739 PAFDWI
+739 PAFDWL
-745 GGVVKGVFELI
+745 GGVVKAVFELI

-770 LDVFLGIITG
+770 LDVFLGALTG
-780 NWDKAWNGLGDVL
+780 DWDKAWKGLGDIL
-793 KNAWKLFED
+793 GNAWKLFED

-827 ALWGG
+827 NLWNGI
-832 VGDFLRGAWEGI
+832 GDFLRGAWDGI
-844 VGKVQEGAGRVM
+844 VGKVKEGAGRVT
-856 DFMKGLPKGILDAIG
+856 DFLKGLPKGILDAIG

-891 IKGAANGLKDAVK
+891 IKNAANGLKDAVK
-904 GVLDGIAGFFPHSPA
+904 GVLGGISDFFPHSPA

-937 IGDFAGAIRAGR
+937 IGDFAGAIRSGR
-949 DQVADAAGYA
+949 SQVADAAGYA
-959 LSGADFSAAN
+959 LGGADFSASSVA
-969 VGGLSVPTTPEPVA
+969 GLSVPTTPEPVA
-983 AMATAQSVEGAN
+983 VAATAQSVEGVT
-995 AAQNTEVLSQ
+995 AQNAEVLSQ
-1005 LADVLSR
+1005 LVDVLSR

>member
-43 VGQASLVQ
+43 VDQASLVQ

-113 ASVGFGHA
+113 ASVGVGHA

-172 LPGIMSG
+172 LPGIWGG

-191 QNILLAIGEL
+191 QNILLALNEVVGKS
-201 QGGYNGGF
+201 GYF
-209 GWLEDALSN
+209 EDAF
-218 ARYLHNE
+218 RHTRFVHNN
-225 DFWSAGKVGLKDLLE
+225 DFWSTAKVGLNDLVQ
-240 NGIKPFLDEYVK
+240 NGVLPFMDEYVK

-283 PLHDSFAIASEG
+283 PLHESFAIASEG
-295 AAPFMEAMVRLGA
+295 AAPFTEAMFRLGA

-328 LSWVTQAQETGRI
+328 LNWVTQAQETGRI
-341 NEIIERGITN
+341 NEIIDRGITN

-496 GAIGEILPIMAPLV
+496 GAIGEILPVLAPLV

-532 EVLANALSEALKV
+532 EVLAKGLSEALKV

-565 ELAATI
+565 QLAATI
-571 LAVVGALGPLAPIIG
+571 LAVVGALAPLAPIIG
-586 TVVSIIGTIVSVI
+586 TVVSIIGTIASVI
-599 GGVIG
+599 GAIIPVISAVAGWFGTVAATCGVLGVSLSGVLLPLAGMVAGIGLLVG
-604 AFGAIGGVIS
+604 AFI
-614 TAVSA
+614 T
-619 FGTIIGVASTL
+619 
-630 GLSISSVVLPIAGL
+630 
-644 VLGIAGLAA
+644 
-653 GFIAAL
+653 AL

-674 ALIGIVAPIIEAVL
+674 ALIGIVSPIIEAVL

-706 AALVPMVTKIVE
+706 AALVPMITKVVE
-718 IAAAVLG
+718 IAGAILAAL
-725 ALVPVAEWLGKVLG
+725 APVAQWLGQVLG
-739 PAFDWI
+739 PAFDWL
-745 GGVVKGVFELI
+745 GGVVKAVFELI
-756 GKIIADAVNIISGV
+756 GKIIADAVNIITGI
-770 LDVFLGIITG
+770 LNTFLGVIRG
-780 NWDKAWNGLGDVL
+780 DWDQAWNGIGDIL

-802 LVGGGLSLLRDA
+802 IVGGGLSLLRDA

-827 ALWGG
+827 NLWNGI
-832 VGDFLRGAWEGI
+832 GDFLRGAWDGI
-844 VGKVQEGAGRVM
+844 VGKVKEGAGRVI

-891 IKGAANGLKDAVK
+891 IKNAANGLKDAVK
-904 GVLDGIAGFFPHSPA
+904 GVLDGISGFFPHSPA
-919 KVGPFS
+919 KTGPFS
-925 GRGYTTHSGKAL
+925 GHGYTTHSGKAL

-949 DQVADAAGYA
+949 NQVTEAAGYA
-959 LSGADFSAAN
+959 LGGADFSASSVA
-969 VGGLSVPTTPEPVA
+969 GLSVPTTPEPVA
-983 AMATAQSVEGAN
+983 VAATAQSVEGATALN
-995 AAQNTEVLSQ
+995 SEVLSQ
-1005 LADVLSR
+1005 LVDVLSR

>member
-22 LKKDLAALKGQLR
+22 LKKDLAALKGQLK

-43 VGQASLVQ
+43 VDQASLVQ

-68 VDAQTRKASAALGV
+68 VDAQTRKASAVLGV

-90 VRVVLQGLDAAKAG
+90 VRVVLQGLDAARAG

-113 ASVGFGHA
+113 ASVGVGHA

-127 FDKIAVSAGAAAT
+127 FDRIAASAGVAAT

-209 GWLEDALSN
+209 GWLEDAFSN
-218 ARYLHNE
+218 ARFLHNE

-240 NGIKPFLDEYVK
+240 NGIKPFFDEYVK

-295 AAPFMEAMVRLGA
+295 AAPFTEAMFRLGA

-328 LSWVTQAQETGRI
+328 LNWVTQAQETGRI
-341 NEIIERGITN
+341 NEIIDRGITN

-410 AFAGMKNLTPGLS
+410 AFAGMKNLAPGLS

-434 TISRSMEKAG
+434 TIGRSMEKAG
-444 AVVSILLDGIAQALR
+444 AVVSILFDGIAQALR

-496 GAIGEILPIMAPLV
+496 GAVGEILPILAPLI

-521 ADFKQSLAPVV
+521 ADFKSSLAPVV
-532 EVLANALSEALKV
+532 EVLAKGLSEALKV
-545 ILPIV
+545 ILPVV

-565 ELAATI
+565 QLAATI
-571 LAVVGALGPLAPIIG
+571 LAVVGALAPLAPIIG
-586 TVVSIIGTIVSVI
+586 TVVSIIGTIISV
-599 GGVIG
+599 V
-604 AFGAIGGVIS
+604 GAIIPIF
-614 TAVSA
+614 TAVATWFSTVSA
-619 FGTIIGVASTL
+619 TAAILGVSLT
-630 GLSISSVVLPIAGL
+630 SVLAPIVGL
-644 VLGIAGLAA
+644 VAGIGLLVAA
-653 GFIAAL
+653 FVTAL
-659 ASSEQFRNAL
+659 ASSEPFRNSL
-669 AQVIG
+669 AQIFQGLVTMVQPIIAAVIPVLVQIGQAFIGMVTTVIG
-674 ALIGIVAPIIEAVL
+674 ALVP
-688 PALGQ
+688 
-693 IAEGFMNMVNTVI
+693 
-706 AALVPMVTKIVE
+706 LVTTIVE
-718 IAAAVLG
+718 IAAQIISFLA
-725 ALVPVAEWLGKVLG
+725 PIVAFLIQTFSPAFEFIGKTVSDIFGFIGKV
-739 PAFDWI
+739 I
-745 GGVVKGVFELI
+745 S
-756 GKIIADAVNIISGV
+756 DAIN
-770 LDVFLGIITG
+770 IITG
-780 NWDKAWNGLGDVL
+780 ILNVFLSALRGDWEGAWNGLLSVL
-793 KNAWKLFED
+793 
-802 LVGGGLSLLRDA
+802 
-814 LSNAGKAIADIWN
+814 
-827 ALWGG
+827 
-832 VGDFLRGAWEGI
+832 
-844 VGKVQEGAGRVM
+844 
-856 DFMKGLPKGILDAIG
+856 KGILDFIVNTITGAFDVVMHIFENLAKMLVDIWNNLWNGIGDFVVGAWNGITKTISDGVGSAVEFVKSMPGKIKDGLG
-871 NLGDLLKGSG
+871 NLGGMLVDSG
-881 SALIG
+881 KALIG

-891 IKGAANGLKDAVK
+891 IKSMLSGAKDAVG
-904 GVLDGIAGFFPHSPA
+904 GVMKAIGDFFPHSPA

-925 GRGYTTHSGKAL
+925 GKGYTTHSGRAL

-949 DQVADAAGYA
+949 DQVAEAAGYA
-959 LSGADFSAAN
+959 LGGADFSAAS
-969 VGGLSVPTTPEPVA
+969 VAGLSVPTTPEPVA
-983 AMATAQSVEGAN
+983 VAATAQSVEGAT
-995 AAQNTEVLSQ
+995 AQNAEVLAQ

>member
-43 VGQASLVQ
+43 VDQASLVQ

-127 FDKIAVSAGAAAT
+127 FDRIAVSAGAAAT

-191 QNILLAIGEL
+191 QNILLALNEVVGKS
-201 QGGYNGGF
+201 GYF
-209 GWLEDALSN
+209 EDAF
-218 ARYLHNE
+218 RGMRFDHNN
-225 DFWSAGKVGLKDLLE
+225 DFWSTAKVGLNDLVQ
-240 NGIKPFLDEYVK
+240 NGVLPFMDEYVK

-283 PLHDSFAIASEG
+283 PLHDSFAIAAEG
-295 AAPFMEAMVRLGA
+295 AAPFTEAMFRLGA

-341 NEIIERGITN
+341 NEIIDRGITN

-521 ADFKQSLAPVV
+521 ADFKSSLAPVV
-532 EVLANALSEALKV
+532 EVLAKGLSEALKI
-545 ILPIV
+545 ILPVV

-565 ELAATI
+565 QLAATI
-571 LAVVGALGPLAPIIG
+571 LAVVGALAPLAPIIG
-586 TVVSIIGTIVSVI
+586 TVVSIVGTIASVI
-599 GGVIG
+599 GAILPVIG
-604 AFGAIGGVIS
+604 AVAGVL
-614 TAVSA
+614 A
-619 FGTIIGVASTL
+619 
-630 GLSISSVVLPIAGL
+630 GLSAPVLAVVAGIGLL
-644 VLGIAGLAA
+644 VAA
-653 GFIAAL
+653 FVTAL
-659 ASSEQFRNAL
+659 ASSEPFRNSL
-669 AQVIG
+669 AQIFQGLVTMVQPIIAAVIPMLVQIGEAFIGMVTTVIG
-674 ALIGIVAPIIEAVL
+674 
-688 PALGQ
+688 
-693 IAEGFMNMVNTVI
+693 
-706 AALVPMVTKIVE
+706 ALVPMVTTIVE
-718 IAAAVLG
+718 IAAQIVSFLA
-725 ALVPVAEWLGKVLG
+725 PIVAFLIQTFSPAFEFIGKTVSDIFGFIGKV
-739 PAFDWI
+739 I
-745 GGVVKGVFELI
+745 S
-756 GKIIADAVNIISGV
+756 DAIN
-770 LDVFLGIITG
+770 IITG
-780 NWDKAWNGLGDVL
+780 ILNVFLSALRGDWEGAWNGLLNVL
-793 KNAWKLFED
+793 
-802 LVGGGLSLLRDA
+802 
-814 LSNAGKAIADIWN
+814 
-827 ALWGG
+827 
-832 VGDFLRGAWEGI
+832 
-844 VGKVQEGAGRVM
+844 
-856 DFMKGLPKGILDAIG
+856 KGILDFIVNTITGAFDVVMHIFENLAKMLVDIWNNLWGGIGDFVVGAWNGITKAIGDGVGSAVEFVKSMPGKIKDGLG
-871 NLGDLLKGSG
+871 NLGGLLLDSG
-881 SALIG
+881 KALIG

-891 IKGAANGLKDAVK
+891 IKSMIGGAKDAVG
-904 GVLDGIAGFFPHSPA
+904 GVLKAIGDFFPHSPA

-949 DQVADAAGYA
+949 DEVADAAGYA
-959 LSGADFSAAN
+959 LGGADFSVSSVA
-969 VGGLSVPTTPEPVA
+969 GLSTLTTPEPVSVA
-983 AMATAQSVEGAN
+983 ATAQPGEGAT
-995 AAQNTEVLSQ
+995 AQNAEVLSQ
-1005 LADVLSR
+1005 LVDVLSR

>member
-43 VGQASLVQ
+43 VDQASLVQ

-68 VDAQTRKASAALGV
+68 VDAQTRKASAVLGV

-90 VRVVLQGLDAAKAG
+90 VRVVLQGLDAARAG

-127 FDKIAVSAGAAAT
+127 FDRIAASAGVAAT

-209 GWLEDALSN
+209 GWLEDAFSN
-218 ARYLHNE
+218 ARFLHNE

-240 NGIKPFLDEYVK
+240 NGIKPFFDEYVK

-295 AAPFMEAMVRLGA
+295 AAPFTEAMFRLGA

-328 LSWVTQAQETGRI
+328 LNWVTQAQETGRI
-341 NEIIERGITN
+341 NEIIDRGITN
-351 AKLFGGILVDVA
+351 AKLFGGILIDVA

-410 AFAGMKNLTPGLS
+410 ALAGMKNLAPGLS

-434 TISRSMEKAG
+434 TIGRSMEKAG
-444 AVVSILLDGIAQALR
+444 AVVSILFDGIAQALR

-496 GAIGEILPIMAPLV
+496 GAVGEILPILAPLI

-521 ADFKQSLAPVV
+521 ADFKSSLAPVV
-532 EVLANALSEALKV
+532 EVLAKGLSEALKI
-545 ILPIV
+545 ILPVV

-565 ELAATI
+565 QLAATI
-571 LAVVGALGPLAPIIG
+571 LAVVGALAPLAPIIG
-586 TVVSIIGTIVSVI
+586 TVVSIIGTIISV
-599 GGVIG
+599 V
-604 AFGAIGGVIS
+604 GAIIPIF
-614 TAVSA
+614 TAVATWFSTVSA
-619 FGTIIGVASTL
+619 TAAILGVSLT
-630 GLSISSVVLPIAGL
+630 SVLAPIVGL
-644 VLGIAGLAA
+644 VAGIGLLVAA
-653 GFIAAL
+653 FVTAL
-659 ASSEQFRNAL
+659 ASSEPFRNSL
-669 AQVIG
+669 AQIFQGLVTMVQPIIAAVIPVLVQIGQAFIGMVTTVIG
-674 ALIGIVAPIIEAVL
+674 ALVP
-688 PALGQ
+688 
-693 IAEGFMNMVNTVI
+693 
-706 AALVPMVTKIVE
+706 LVTTIVE
-718 IAAAVLG
+718 IAAQIISFLA
-725 ALVPVAEWLGKVLG
+725 PIVAFLIQTFSPAFEFIGKTISDIFGFIGKV
-739 PAFDWI
+739 I
-745 GGVVKGVFELI
+745 S
-756 GKIIADAVNIISGV
+756 DAIN
-770 LDVFLGIITG
+770 IITG
-780 NWDKAWNGLGDVL
+780 ILNVFLSALRGDWEGAWNGLLSVL
-793 KNAWKLFED
+793 
-802 LVGGGLSLLRDA
+802 
-814 LSNAGKAIADIWN
+814 
-827 ALWGG
+827 
-832 VGDFLRGAWEGI
+832 
-844 VGKVQEGAGRVM
+844 
-856 DFMKGLPKGILDAIG
+856 KGILDFIVNTITGAFDVVMHIFENLAKMLVDIWNNLWNGIGDFVVGAWNGITKTISDGVGSAVEFVKSMPGKIKDGLG
-871 NLGDLLKGSG
+871 NLGGMLVDSG
-881 SALIG
+881 KALIG

-891 IKGAANGLKDAVK
+891 IKSMLSGAKDAVG
-904 GVLDGIAGFFPHSPA
+904 GVMKAIGDFFPHSPA

-925 GRGYTTHSGKAL
+925 GKGYTTHSGRAL

-949 DQVADAAGYA
+949 DQVAEAAGYA
-959 LSGADFSAAN
+959 LGGADFSAAS
-969 VGGLSVPTTPEPVA
+969 VAGLSVPTTPEPVA
-983 AMATAQSVEGAN
+983 VAATAQSVEGAT
-995 AAQNTEVLSQ
+995 AQNAEVLAQ

>member
-35 TAVDVEAR
+35 AAVDVEAR
-43 VGQASLVQ
+43 VDQASLVQ

-68 VDAQTRKASAALGV
+68 VDAQTRKASAVLGV

-90 VRVVLQGLDAAKAG
+90 VRVVLQGLDAARAG
-104 LASLAGGNV
+104 LASLAGGNI
-113 ASVGFGHA
+113 AAGFADHA
-121 KEVASN
+121 KSIASS
-127 FDKIAVSAGAAAT
+127 FDQIAAKAGAAAT
-140 KIAAMSAAMSAM
+140 QMAAMSAAMSAM

-209 GWLEDALSN
+209 GWLEDAFSN
-218 ARYLHNE
+218 ARFLHNE

-240 NGIKPFLDEYVK
+240 NGIKPFFDEYVK
-252 LGKITGV
+252 LGKITGI

-295 AAPFMEAMVRLGA
+295 AAPFTEAMFRLGA

-328 LSWVTQAQETGRI
+328 LNWVTQAQETGRI
-341 NEIIERGITN
+341 NEIIDRGITN
-351 AKLFGGILVDVA
+351 AKLFGGILIDVA

-410 AFAGMKNLTPGLS
+410 AFAGMKNLAPGLS

-434 TISRSMEKAG
+434 TIGRSMEKAG
-444 AVVSILLDGIAQALR
+444 AVVSILFDGIAQALR
-459 NPAIADGVNKM
+459 NPVIADGVNKM

-496 GAIGEILPIMAPLV
+496 GAVGEILPILAPLI

-521 ADFKQSLAPVV
+521 ADFKSSLAPVV
-532 EVLANALSEALKV
+532 EVLAKGLSEALKI
-545 ILPIV
+545 ILPVV

-565 ELAATI
+565 QLAATI
-571 LAVVGALGPLAPIIG
+571 LAVVGALAPLAPIIG
-586 TVVSIIGTIVSVI
+586 TVVSIIGTIISV
-599 GGVIG
+599 V
-604 AFGAIGGVIS
+604 GAIIPIF
-614 TAVSA
+614 TAVATWFSTVSA
-619 FGTIIGVASTL
+619 TAAILGVSLT
-630 GLSISSVVLPIAGL
+630 SVLAPIVGL
-644 VLGIAGLAA
+644 VAGIGLLVAA
-653 GFIAAL
+653 FVTAL
-659 ASSEQFRNAL
+659 ASSEPFRNSL
-669 AQVIG
+669 AQIFQGLVTMVQPIIAAVIPVLVQIGQAFIGMVTTVIG
-674 ALIGIVAPIIEAVL
+674 ALVP
-688 PALGQ
+688 
-693 IAEGFMNMVNTVI
+693 
-706 AALVPMVTKIVE
+706 LVTTIVE
-718 IAAAVLG
+718 IAAQIISFLA
-725 ALVPVAEWLGKVLG
+725 PIVAFLIQTFSPAFEFIGKTISDIFGFIGKV
-739 PAFDWI
+739 I
-745 GGVVKGVFELI
+745 S
-756 GKIIADAVNIISGV
+756 DAIN
-770 LDVFLGIITG
+770 IITG
-780 NWDKAWNGLGDVL
+780 ILNVFLSALRGDWEGAWNGLLSVL
-793 KNAWKLFED
+793 
-802 LVGGGLSLLRDA
+802 
-814 LSNAGKAIADIWN
+814 
-827 ALWGG
+827 
-832 VGDFLRGAWEGI
+832 
-844 VGKVQEGAGRVM
+844 
-856 DFMKGLPKGILDAIG
+856 KGILDFIVNTITGAFDVVMHIFENLAKMLVDIWNNLWNGIGDFVVGAWNGITKTISDGVGSAVEFVKSMPGKIKDGLG
-871 NLGDLLKGSG
+871 NLGGMLVDSG
-881 SALIG
+881 KALIG

-891 IKGAANGLKDAVK
+891 IKSMLSGAKDAVG
-904 GVLDGIAGFFPHSPA
+904 GVMKAIGDFFPHSPA

-925 GRGYTTHSGKAL
+925 GKGYTTHSGRAL

-949 DQVADAAGYA
+949 DQVAEAAGYA
-959 LSGADFSAAN
+959 LGGADFSAAS
-969 VGGLSVPTTPEPVA
+969 VAGLSVPTTPEPVA
-983 AMATAQSVEGAN
+983 VAATAQSVEGAT
-995 AAQNTEVLSQ
+995 AQNAEVLAQ

>member
-22 LKKDLAALKGQLR
+22 LKKDLAALKGQLKA
-35 TAVDVEAR
+35 AVDVEAR
-43 VGQASLVQ
+43 VDQASLVQ
-51 TKARL
+51 MKARL

-63 KTHVT
+63 KTHVA

-127 FDKIAVSAGAAAT
+127 FDRIAVSAGAAAT

-191 QNILLAIGEL
+191 QNILIYLDQL
-201 QGGYNGGF
+201 SGGF
-209 GWLEDALSN
+209 GKFLDLFVDAR
-218 ARYLHNE
+218 ATHNE
-225 DFWSAGKVGLKDLLE
+225 AFWGVAKAGLSDLYTNGILPFFAEYKRLGVVSGGFWSA
-240 NGIKPFLDEYVK
+240 
-252 LGKITGV
+252 
-259 FWSEFFRGMSNGIVA
+259 FFSGMSSGITA
-274 VGGMAQLFK
+274 VGGMPALFE
-283 PLHDSFAIASEG
+283 PLRKSIEIATQGAGAFAD
-295 AAPFMEAMVRLGA
+295 AMFRLGA

-328 LSWVTQAQETGRI
+328 LNWVTQAQETGRI
-341 NEIIERGITN
+341 NEIIDRGITN
-351 AKLFGGILVDVA
+351 AKLFGGILIDVA

-434 TISRSMEKAG
+434 TIGRSMEKAG

-532 EVLANALSEALKV
+532 EVLAKGLSEALKV
-545 ILPIV
+545 ILPVV

-565 ELAATI
+565 QLAATI
-571 LAVVGALGPLAPIIG
+571 LAVVGALAPLAPIIG
-586 TVVSIIGTIVSVI
+586 TVVSVIGTIVSVI

-619 FGTIIGVASTL
+619 FGTLIGVASTL

-644 VLGIAGLAA
+644 VLGIGALAA

-739 PAFDWI
+739 PAFDWL
-745 GGVVKGVFELI
+745 GGVVKAVFELI

-770 LDVFLGIITG
+770 LDVFLGAITG
-780 NWDKAWNGLGDVL
+780 DWDKAWNGLGDIL

-827 ALWGG
+827 NLWNGI
-832 VGDFLRGAWEGI
+832 GDFLRGAWEGI
-844 VGKVQEGAGRVM
+844 VGKVKEGAGRVT
-856 DFMKGLPKGILDAIG
+856 DFLKGLPKGILDAIG

-904 GVLDGIAGFFPHSPA
+904 GVLGGISDFFPHSPA

-925 GRGYTTHSGKAL
+925 GRGYTTHSGRAL
-937 IGDFAGAIRAGR
+937 IGDFAGAIRSGR
-949 DQVADAAGYA
+949 DEVAEAAGYA
-959 LSGADFSAAN
+959 LGGADFSASSVA
-969 VGGLSVPTTPEPVA
+969 GLSVPATPEPVA
-983 AMATAQSVEGAN
+983 VAATAQPGAG
-995 AAQNTEVLSQ
+995 ATAQNAEVLSQ
-1005 LADVLSR
+1005 LVDVLSR

>member
-43 VGQASLVQ
+43 VDQASLVQ

-127 FDKIAVSAGAAAT
+127 FDRIAVSAGAAAA

-165 ISGAGLA
+165 ISGAALA
-172 LPGIMSG
+172 VPGIWGG

-191 QNILLAIGEL
+191 QNILLALNEVVGKA
-201 QGGYNGGF
+201 GYF
-209 GWLEDALSN
+209 EDAF
-218 ARYLHNE
+218 RGMRFDHNN
-225 DFWSAGKVGLKDLLE
+225 DFWSTAKVGLSELVE
-240 NGIKPFLDEYVK
+240 NGVKPFMDEYVK

-283 PLHDSFAIASEG
+283 PLHDSFAIAAEG
-295 AAPFMEAMVRLGA
+295 AAPFTEAMFRLGA

-319 AFTEVSNAF
+319 AFTEVSKAF

-341 NEIIERGITN
+341 NEIIDRGITN

-403 LTTVFEG
+403 LATVFEG

-496 GAIGEILPIMAPLV
+496 GAIGEILPVLAPLV

-521 ADFKQSLAPVV
+521 ADFKSSLAPVV
-532 EVLANALSEALKV
+532 EVLAKGLSEALKV
-545 ILPIV
+545 ILPVV

-565 ELAATI
+565 QLAATI
-571 LAVVGALGPLAPIIG
+571 LAVVGALAPLAPIIG

-599 GGVIG
+599 G
-604 AFGAIGGVIS
+604 AIIPVIS
-614 TAVSA
+614 TVVTWFGTVSA
-619 FGTIIGVASTL
+619 TCAVLGVSFT
-630 GLSISSVVLPIAGL
+630 SILAPIVGL
-644 VLGIAGLAA
+644 VAGIGLLVAA
-653 GFIAAL
+653 FVTAL
-659 ASSEQFRNAL
+659 ASSEPFRNSL
-669 AQVIG
+669 AQIFQGLVTMVQPIIAAVIPVLVQIGQAFIGMVTTVIG
-674 ALIGIVAPIIEAVL
+674 
-688 PALGQ
+688 
-693 IAEGFMNMVNTVI
+693 
-706 AALVPMVTKIVE
+706 ALVPMVTTIVA
-718 IAAAVLG
+718 IAAQIISFLA
-725 ALVPVAEWLGKVLG
+725 PIVAFLIQTFSPAFEFIGKTVSDIFGFIGKV
-739 PAFDWI
+739 I
-745 GGVVKGVFELI
+745 S
-756 GKIIADAVNIISGV
+756 DAIN
-770 LDVFLGIITG
+770 IITG
-780 NWDKAWNGLGDVL
+780 ILNVFLSALRGDWEGAWNGLLNVL
-793 KNAWKLFED
+793 KGILEFIVNTITGAFDVVMHIFENLAKM
-802 LVGGGLSLLRDA
+802 LV
-814 LSNAGKAIADIWN
+814 DIWN
-827 ALWGG
+827 NLWGG
-832 VGDFLRGAWEGI
+832 IGDFVVGAWNGI
-844 VGKVQEGAGRVM
+844 TKTISDGVGSAVEFVKSMPG
-856 DFMKGLPKGILDAIG
+856 KIKDALG
-871 NLGDLLKGSG
+871 NLGGMLMDSG
-881 SALIG
+881 KALIG

-891 IKGAANGLKDAVK
+891 IKNAASGAKDAVK
-904 GVLDGIAGFFPHSPA
+904 GVLDGIANFFPHSPA

-925 GRGYTTHSGKAL
+925 GRGYTTYSGKAL

-949 DQVADAAGYA
+949 DQVAEAAGYA
-959 LSGADFSAAN
+959 LSGADFSASSVAS
-969 VGGLSVPTTPEPVA
+969 LSVPTTPEPVSVA
-983 AMATAQSVEGAN
+983 AATQSAEGATAQN
-995 AAQNTEVLSQ
+995 AEVLAQ

>member
-43 VGQASLVQ
+43 VDQASLVQ

-127 FDKIAVSAGAAAT
+127 FDRIAVSAGAAAT

-191 QNILLAIGEL
+191 QNILLALNEVVGKS
-201 QGGYNGGF
+201 GYF
-209 GWLEDALSN
+209 EDAF
-218 ARYLHNE
+218 RGMRFDHNN
-225 DFWSAGKVGLKDLLE
+225 DFWSTAKVGLNDLVQ
-240 NGIKPFLDEYVK
+240 NGVLPFMDEYVK

-283 PLHDSFAIASEG
+283 PLHDSFAIAAEG
-295 AAPFMEAMVRLGA
+295 AAPFTEAMFRLGA

-341 NEIIERGITN
+341 NEIIDRGITN

-434 TISRSMEKAG
+434 TISRSVEKAG

-521 ADFKQSLAPVV
+521 ADFKSSLAPVV
-532 EVLANALSEALKV
+532 EVLAKGLSEALKI
-545 ILPIV
+545 ILPVV

-565 ELAATI
+565 QLAATI
-571 LAVVGALGPLAPIIG
+571 LAVVGALAPLAPIIG
-586 TVVSIIGTIVSVI
+586 TVVSIVGTIASVI
-599 GGVIG
+599 GAILPVIG
-604 AFGAIGGVIS
+604 AVAGVL
-614 TAVSA
+614 A
-619 FGTIIGVASTL
+619 
-630 GLSISSVVLPIAGL
+630 GLSAPVLAVVAGIGLL
-644 VLGIAGLAA
+644 VAA
-653 GFIAAL
+653 FVTAL
-659 ASSEQFRNAL
+659 ASSEPFRNSL
-669 AQVIG
+669 AQIFQGLVTMVQPIIAAVIPMLVQIGEAFIGMVTTVIG
-674 ALIGIVAPIIEAVL
+674 
-688 PALGQ
+688 
-693 IAEGFMNMVNTVI
+693 
-706 AALVPMVTKIVE
+706 ALVPMVTTIVE
-718 IAAAVLG
+718 IAAQIVSFLA
-725 ALVPVAEWLGKVLG
+725 PIVAFLIQTFSPAFEFIGKTVSDIFGFIGKV
-739 PAFDWI
+739 I
-745 GGVVKGVFELI
+745 S
-756 GKIIADAVNIISGV
+756 DAIN
-770 LDVFLGIITG
+770 IITG
-780 NWDKAWNGLGDVL
+780 ILNVFLSALRGDWEGAWNGLLNVL
-793 KNAWKLFED
+793 
-802 LVGGGLSLLRDA
+802 
-814 LSNAGKAIADIWN
+814 
-827 ALWGG
+827 
-832 VGDFLRGAWEGI
+832 
-844 VGKVQEGAGRVM
+844 
-856 DFMKGLPKGILDAIG
+856 KGILDFIVNTITGAFDVVMHIFENLAKMLVDIWNNLWGGIGDFVVGAWNGITKAIGDGVGSAVEFVKSMPGKIKDGLG
-871 NLGDLLKGSG
+871 NLGGLLLDSG
-881 SALIG
+881 KALIG

-891 IKGAANGLKDAVK
+891 IKSMIGGAKDAVG
-904 GVLDGIAGFFPHSPA
+904 GVLKAIGDFFPHSPA

-949 DQVADAAGYA
+949 DEVADAAGYA
-959 LSGADFSAAN
+959 LGGADFSVSSVA
-969 VGGLSVPTTPEPVA
+969 GLSTLTTPEPVSVA
-983 AMATAQSVEGAN
+983 ATAQPGEGAT
-995 AAQNTEVLSQ
+995 AQNAEVLSQ
-1005 LADVLSR
+1005 LVDVLSR

>member
-43 VGQASLVQ
+43 VDQASLVQ

-127 FDKIAVSAGAAAT
+127 FDRIAVSAGAAAT

-209 GWLEDALSN
+209 GWLEDALST

-341 NEIIERGITN
+341 NEIIDRGITN

-363 GIINGVAKAAEAAGG
+363 GVINGVAKAAEAAGG

-521 ADFKQSLAPVV
+521 ADFKSSLAPVV
-532 EVLANALSEALKV
+532 EVLAKGLSEALKI
-545 ILPIV
+545 ILPVV

-565 ELAATI
+565 QLAATI
-571 LAVVGALGPLAPIIG
+571 LAVVGALAPLAPIIG
-586 TVVSIIGTIVSVI
+586 TVVSIVGTIASVI
-599 GGVIG
+599 GAILPVIG
-604 AFGAIGGVIS
+604 AVAGVL
-614 TAVSA
+614 A
-619 FGTIIGVASTL
+619 
-630 GLSISSVVLPIAGL
+630 GLSAPVLAVVAGIGLL
-644 VLGIAGLAA
+644 VAA
-653 GFIAAL
+653 FVTAL
-659 ASSEQFRNAL
+659 ASSEPFRNSL
-669 AQVIG
+669 AQIFQGLVTMVQPIIAAVIPVLVQIGQAFIGMVTTVIG
-674 ALIGIVAPIIEAVL
+674 ALVP
-688 PALGQ
+688 
-693 IAEGFMNMVNTVI
+693 
-706 AALVPMVTKIVE
+706 LVTTIVE
-718 IAAAVLG
+718 IAAQIISFLA
-725 ALVPVAEWLGKVLG
+725 PIVAFLIQTFSPAFEFIGKTVSDIFGFIGKV
-739 PAFDWI
+739 I
-745 GGVVKGVFELI
+745 S
-756 GKIIADAVNIISGV
+756 DAIN
-770 LDVFLGIITG
+770 IITG
-780 NWDKAWNGLGDVL
+780 ILNVFLSALRGDWEGAWNGLLNVL
-793 KNAWKLFED
+793 
-802 LVGGGLSLLRDA
+802 
-814 LSNAGKAIADIWN
+814 
-827 ALWGG
+827 
-832 VGDFLRGAWEGI
+832 
-844 VGKVQEGAGRVM
+844 
-856 DFMKGLPKGILDAIG
+856 KGILDFIVNTITGAFDVVMHIFENLAKMLVDIWTNLWNGIGDFVVGAWNGITKAIGDGVGSAVEFVKSMPGKIKDGLG
-871 NLGDLLKGSG
+871 NLGGLLLDSG
-881 SALIG
+881 KALIG

-891 IKGAANGLKDAVK
+891 IKSMIGGAKDAVG
-904 GVLDGIAGFFPHSPA
+904 GVLKAIGDFFPHSPA

-949 DQVADAAGYA
+949 DEVADAAGYA
-959 LSGADFSAAN
+959 LGGADFSVASVA
-969 VGGLSVPTTPEPVA
+969 GLSTLTTPEPVSVA
-983 AMATAQSVEGAN
+983 ATAQPGEGAT
-995 AAQNTEVLSQ
+995 AQNAEVLSQ
-1005 LADVLSR
+1005 LVDVLSR

>member
-43 VGQASLVQ
+43 VDQASLVQ

-90 VRVVLQGLDAAKAG
+90 VRVLLQGLDAAKAG

-127 FDKIAVSAGAAAT
+127 FDRIAVSAGAAAT

-191 QNILLAIGEL
+191 QNILLALNEVVGKS
-201 QGGYNGGF
+201 GYF
-209 GWLEDALSN
+209 EDAF
-218 ARYLHNE
+218 RGMRFDHNN
-225 DFWSAGKVGLKDLLE
+225 DFWSTAKVGLNDLVQ
-240 NGIKPFLDEYVK
+240 NGVLPFMDEYVK

-283 PLHDSFAIASEG
+283 PLHDSFAIAAEG
-295 AAPFMEAMVRLGA
+295 AAPFTEAMFRLGA

-341 NEIIERGITN
+341 NEIIDRGITN

-532 EVLANALSEALKV
+532 EVLAKGLSEALKI
-545 ILPIV
+545 ILPVV

-565 ELAATI
+565 QLAATI
-571 LAVVGALGPLAPIIG
+571 LAVVGALAPLAPIIG
-586 TVVSIIGTIVSVI
+586 TVVSIVGTIASVI
-599 GGVIG
+599 GAILPVIG
-604 AFGAIGGVIS
+604 AVAGVL
-614 TAVSA
+614 A
-619 FGTIIGVASTL
+619 
-630 GLSISSVVLPIAGL
+630 GLSAPVLAVVAGIGLL
-644 VLGIAGLAA
+644 VAA
-653 GFIAAL
+653 FVTAL
-659 ASSEQFRNAL
+659 ASSEPFRNSL
-669 AQVIG
+669 AQIFQGLVTMVQPIIAAVIPVLVQIGQAFIGMVTTVIG
-674 ALIGIVAPIIEAVL
+674 ALVP
-688 PALGQ
+688 
-693 IAEGFMNMVNTVI
+693 
-706 AALVPMVTKIVE
+706 LVTTIVE
-718 IAAAVLG
+718 IAAQIISFLA
-725 ALVPVAEWLGKVLG
+725 PIVAFLIQTFSPAFEFIGKTVSDIFGFIGKV
-739 PAFDWI
+739 I
-745 GGVVKGVFELI
+745 S
-756 GKIIADAVNIISGV
+756 DAIN
-770 LDVFLGIITG
+770 IITG
-780 NWDKAWNGLGDVL
+780 ILNVFLSALRGDWEGAWNGLLNVL
-793 KNAWKLFED
+793 
-802 LVGGGLSLLRDA
+802 
-814 LSNAGKAIADIWN
+814 
-827 ALWGG
+827 
-832 VGDFLRGAWEGI
+832 
-844 VGKVQEGAGRVM
+844 
-856 DFMKGLPKGILDAIG
+856 KGILDFIVNTITGAFDVVMHIFENLAKMLVDIWTNLWNGIGDFVVGAWNGITKAIGDGVGSAVEFVKSMPDKIKEGLG
-871 NLGDLLKGSG
+871 NLGGLLKDSG
-881 SALIG
+881 KALIG

-891 IKGAANGLKDAVK
+891 IKSMISGAKDAVG
-904 GVLDGIAGFFPHSPA
+904 GVLKAIGDFFPHSPA

-937 IGDFAGAIRAGR
+937 IGDFAGAIRSGR

-959 LSGADFSAAN
+959 LGGADFSVSSVAS
-969 VGGLSVPTTPEPVA
+969 LSVPTTPEPVA
-983 AMATAQSVEGAN
+983 TTANAQAVEGATAQN
-995 AAQNTEVLSQ
+995 AEVLSQ
-1005 LADVLSR
+1005 LVDVLSR

>member
-1 MASIGKMSIRV
+1 MASIGKLSIRV
-12 FPDTSKFKAD
+12 FPDTSRFKSETRAQ
-22 LKKDLAALKGQLR
+22 LAAAQKQLKVNAEVHAQ
-35 TAVDVEAR
+35 VS
-43 VGQASLVQ
+43 QASVSQ
-51 TKARL
+51 TRARL
-56 AGIAKDF
+56 AAIGHDM
-63 KTHVT
+63 KTHLT
-68 VDAQTRKASAALGV
+68 VDAKTRAASAALGI

-104 LASLAGGNV
+104 LASLTGANIG
-113 ASVGFGHA
+113 SGFVEHA
-121 KEVASN
+121 KEIASS
-127 FDKIAVSAGAAAT
+127 FDQIAARAGAAAT
-140 KIAAMSAAMSAM
+140 QLAALSAVGATA
-152 AGNAAMVA
+152 AGNLAQVA

-165 ISGAGLA
+165 VAGAGLA
-172 LPGIMSG
+172 LPGIFFG
-179 FLVGLASSADGL
+179 FLTGMAASADGL
-191 QNILLAIGEL
+191 QNIHIEL
-201 QGGYNGGF
+201 GKFYNGAGRIMDTIRDVRLAFGRAFWDEARAGLAGF
-209 GWLEDALSN
+209 VEN
-218 ARYLHNE
+218 AFDPFLKQYVA
-225 DFWSAGKVGLKDLLE
+225 FGPIAGK
-240 NGIKPFLDEYVK
+240 
-252 LGKITGV
+252 
-259 FWSEFFRGMSNGIVA
+259 FWSEFFQGISNGMVA
-274 VGGMAQLFK
+274 VGGMARLFE
-283 PLHDSFAIASEG
+283 PLRESFAIATEA
-295 AAPFMEAMVRLGA
+295 AAPFTDAMVRLGA
-308 VGGEYLPRMAA
+308 IGGDYLPRMATATAEA
-319 AFTEVSNAF
+319 ALAF
-328 LSWVTQAQETGRI
+328 HNWVVEAGEAGRI
-341 NEIIERGITN
+341 NEIIDRGITN
-351 AKLFGGILVDVA
+351 AKLFGGILIDVA

-434 TISRSMEKAG
+434 TIGRSMEKAG

-459 NPAIADGVNKM
+459 DPAISDGINKM

-496 GAIGEILPIMAPLV
+496 GAIGEILPIIAPLI
-510 TQIVQGLAPAF
+510 TQVVQGLAPAF
-521 ADFKQSLAPVV
+521 AEFKQSLAPVV

-565 ELAATI
+565 QLAATI
-571 LAVVGALGPLAPIIG
+571 LAVVGALAPLAPIIG

-619 FGTIIGVASTL
+619 FGTLIGVASTL

-644 VLGIAGLAA
+644 VLGIGALAA

-659 ASSEQFRNAL
+659 ATSEQFRNAL
-669 AQVIG
+669 GQVIG

-739 PAFDWI
+739 PAFDWL
-745 GGVVKGVFELI
+745 GGVVKAVFELI

-770 LDVFLGIITG
+770 LDFFLAALTG
-780 NWDKAWNGLGDVL
+780 NWDKAWGALGDIL

-827 ALWGG
+827 SLWNGI
-832 VGDFLRGAWEGI
+832 GDFLRGAWEGI
-844 VGKVQEGAGRVM
+844 VGKVKEGAGRVTE
-856 DFMKGLPKGILDAIG
+856 FLKGLPKGILDAIG

-937 IGDFAGAIRAGR
+937 IGDFAGAIRSGR
-949 DQVADAAGYA
+949 DEVADAAGYA
-959 LSGADFSAAN
+959 LGGADFSPNAGFRMVGTPVPATVNPN
-969 VGGLSVPTTPEPVA
+969 VESVSAGNEEL
-983 AMATAQSVEGAN
+983 TAL
-995 AAQNTEVLSQ
+995 LSQ
-1005 LADVLSR
+1005 LAQT
-1012 LGAVDERAFLQMSRR
+1012 LGNLEQVDSRAFLQMKRE
-1027 AERVY
+1027 AERIF

>member
-22 LKKDLAALKGQLR
+22 LKKDLAALKGQLKA
-35 TAVDVEAR
+35 AVDVEAR
-43 VGQASLVQ
+43 VDQASLVQ

-113 ASVGFGHA
+113 AAVGFGHA

-127 FDKIAVSAGAAAT
+127 FDRIAVSAGAAAT
-140 KIAAMSAAMSAM
+140 KIAAMSAAMSAI

-191 QNILLAIGEL
+191 QNILLSLNEVVGKS
-201 QGGYNGGF
+201 GYF
-209 GWLEDALSN
+209 EDAF
-218 ARYLHNE
+218 RGMRFDHNN
-225 DFWSAGKVGLKDLLE
+225 DFWSTSKVGLNDLVQ
-240 NGIKPFLDEYVK
+240 NGVLPFMGEYVK

-283 PLHDSFAIASEG
+283 PLHDSFAIAAEG
-295 AAPFMEAMVRLGA
+295 AAPFTEAMVRLGA

-341 NEIIERGITN
+341 NEIIDRGVTN

-496 GAIGEILPIMAPLV
+496 GAIGEILPIIAPLG

-532 EVLANALSEALKV
+532 EVLAKGLSEALKV
-545 ILPIV
+545 ILPVV

-565 ELAATI
+565 QLAATI
-571 LAVVGALGPLAPIIG
+571 LAVVGALAPLAPIIG

-599 GGVIG
+599 G
-604 AFGAIGGVIS
+604 AIIPVIS
-614 TAVSA
+614 TVVTWFGTVSA
-619 FGTIIGVASTL
+619 TCAVLGVSFT
-630 GLSISSVVLPIAGL
+630 SVLAPIVGL
-644 VLGIAGLAA
+644 VAGIGLLVAA
-653 GFIAAL
+653 FVTAL
-659 ASSEQFRNAL
+659 ASSEPFRNSL
-669 AQVIG
+669 AQIFQGLVTMVQPIVEAVIPVLVQIGQAFIGMVTTVIG
-674 ALIGIVAPIIEAVL
+674 ALVP
-688 PALGQ
+688 
-693 IAEGFMNMVNTVI
+693 
-706 AALVPMVTKIVE
+706 LVTTIVE
-718 IAAAVLG
+718 IVAQIISFLAPIVAF
-725 ALVPVAEWLGKVLG
+725 LVQTFSPAFEFIGKTVSDIFGFIGKV
-739 PAFDWI
+739 I
-745 GGVVKGVFELI
+745 S
-756 GKIIADAVNIISGV
+756 DAIN
-770 LDVFLGIITG
+770 IITG
-780 NWDKAWNGLGDVL
+780 ILNVFLSALRGDWEGAWNGLLNVL
-793 KNAWKLFED
+793 
-802 LVGGGLSLLRDA
+802 
-814 LSNAGKAIADIWN
+814 
-827 ALWGG
+827 
-832 VGDFLRGAWEGI
+832 
-844 VGKVQEGAGRVM
+844 
-856 DFMKGLPKGILDAIG
+856 KGILDFIVNTITGAFDVVMHVFENLAKMLVDIWNNLWGGIGDFVVGAWNGITKTISDGVGSAVEFVKSMPGKIKDALG
-871 NLGDLLKGSG
+871 NLGGMLMDSG
-881 SALIG
+881 KALIG

-891 IKGAANGLKDAVK
+891 IKNAASGAKDAVK
-904 GVLDGIAGFFPHSPA
+904 GVLDGIANFFPHSPA

-937 IGDFAGAIRAGR
+937 IGDFADSIRAGR
-949 DQVADAAGYA
+949 DQVAEAAGYA
-959 LSGADFSAAN
+959 LGGADFSAAS
-969 VGGLSVPTTPEPVA
+969 VAGLSIPTTPEPVA
-983 AMATAQSVEGAN
+983 AAANAQAVEGAS
-995 AAQNTEVLSQ
+995 AQNAEVLAQ

>member
-22 LKKDLAALKGQLR
+22 LKKDLAALKGQLKA
-35 TAVDVEAR
+35 AVDVEAR
-43 VGQASLVQ
+43 VDQASLVQ

-127 FDKIAVSAGAAAT
+127 FDRIAVSAGAAAT

-191 QNILLAIGEL
+191 QNILLALNEVVGKS
-201 QGGYNGGF
+201 GYF
-209 GWLEDALSN
+209 EDAF
-218 ARYLHNE
+218 RGMRFDHNN
-225 DFWSAGKVGLKDLLE
+225 DFWSTAKVGLNDLVQ
-240 NGIKPFLDEYVK
+240 NGVLPFMAEYVA

-295 AAPFMEAMVRLGA
+295 AAPFTEAMVRLGA

-341 NEIIERGITN
+341 NEIIEQGITN

-363 GIINGVAKAAEAAGG
+363 GVINGVAKAAEAAGG

-434 TISRSMEKAG
+434 TIGQSMEKAG

-496 GAIGEILPIMAPLV
+496 GAIGEILPVLAPLV

-532 EVLANALSEALKV
+532 EVLAKGLSEALKV

-550 ADVVKALAEFMRNNP
+550 ADVVKAIAEFMRNNP
-565 ELAATI
+565 QLAATI

-586 TVVSIIGTIVSVI
+586 TIVSIIGTIVSVI
-599 GGVIG
+599 G
-604 AFGAIGGVIS
+604 AIIPVIS
-614 TAVSA
+614 TVVTWFGTVSA
-619 FGTIIGVASTL
+619 TCAVLGVSLT
-630 GLSISSVVLPIAGL
+630 SVFAPIVGL
-644 VLGIAGLAA
+644 VAGIGLLVAA
-653 GFIAAL
+653 FVTAL
-659 ASSEQFRNAL
+659 ASSEPFRNSL
-669 AQVIG
+669 AQIFQGLVTMVQPIIAAVIPVLVQIGQAFIGMVTTVIG
-674 ALIGIVAPIIEAVL
+674 AL
-688 PALGQ
+688 
-693 IAEGFMNMVNTVI
+693 
-706 AALVPMVTKIVE
+706 VPLITTIVE
-718 IAAAVLG
+718 IAAQIISFLA
-725 ALVPVAEWLGKVLG
+725 PIVAFLIQTLSPAFEFIGKTVSDIFGFIGKV
-739 PAFDWI
+739 I
-745 GGVVKGVFELI
+745 S
-756 GKIIADAVNIISGV
+756 DAIN
-770 LDVFLGIITG
+770 IITG
-780 NWDKAWNGLGDVL
+780 ILNVFLSALRGDWEGAWNGLLSVL
-793 KNAWKLFED
+793 
-802 LVGGGLSLLRDA
+802 
-814 LSNAGKAIADIWN
+814 
-827 ALWGG
+827 
-832 VGDFLRGAWEGI
+832 
-844 VGKVQEGAGRVM
+844 
-856 DFMKGLPKGILDAIG
+856 KGILDFIANTITGAFDVVMHIFENLAKMLVDIWNNLWGGIGDFVVGAWNGITKAIGDGVGAAVEFVKAMPGKIMDGLG
-871 NLGDLLKGSG
+871 NLGGMLVDSG
-881 SALIG
+881 KALIG

-891 IKGAANGLKDAVK
+891 IKGMIGSAKDAVG
-904 GVLDGIAGFFPHSPA
+904 GVLKAIGDFFPHSPA

-925 GRGYTTHSGKAL
+925 GRGYTTYSGKAL

-949 DQVADAAGYA
+949 DEVADAAGYA
-959 LSGADFSAAN
+959 LGGADFSASSVAR
-969 VGGLSVPTTPEPVA
+969 LSVPTTPEPVA
-983 AMATAQSVEGAN
+983 TTANAQAVEGATAQN
-995 AAQNTEVLSQ
+995 AEVLHQ
-1005 LADVLSR
+1005 LVDVLSR

-1027 AERVY
+1027 AERIY

>member
-1 MASIGKMSIRV
+1 MASIGKMSIRI

-22 LKKDLAALKGQLR
+22 LKKDLAALKGQLK

-43 VGQASLVQ
+43 VDQASLVQ

-63 KTHVT
+63 KTHVA

-90 VRVVLQGLDAAKAG
+90 VRVLLQGLDAAKAG

-209 GWLEDALSN
+209 GWLEDALST
-218 ARYLHNE
+218 ARFLHNE
-225 DFWSAGKVGLKDLLE
+225 DFWAAGKVGLKDLLE

-274 VGGMAQLFK
+274 VGGMVQLFK
-283 PLHDSFAIASEG
+283 PLHDSFAIAAEG
-295 AAPFMEAMVRLGA
+295 AAPFTEAMFRLGA

-328 LSWVTQAQETGRI
+328 LNWVTQAQETGRI
-341 NEIIERGITN
+341 NEIIDRGITN
-351 AKLFGGILVDVA
+351 AKLFGGILIDVA
-363 GIINGVAKAAEAAGG
+363 GVINGVAKAAEAAGG

-410 AFAGMKNLTPGLS
+410 AFAGVKNLAPGLS

-444 AVVSILLDGIAQALR
+444 AVVSILFDGMAQALR

-496 GAIGEILPIMAPLV
+496 GAIGEILPVLAPLV

-521 ADFKQSLAPVV
+521 ADFKSSLAPVV
-532 EVLANALSEALKV
+532 EVLAKGLSEALKV
-545 ILPIV
+545 ILPVV
-550 ADVVKALAEFMRNNP
+550 ADVVEALAEFMRNNP
-565 ELAATI
+565 QLAATI
-571 LAVVGALGPLAPIIG
+571 LAVVGALAPLAPVIG
-586 TVVSIIGTIVSVI
+586 TVVSIIGTIASV
-599 GGVIG
+599 V
-604 AFGAIGGVIS
+604 GAIIPVI
-614 TAVSA
+614 TALVTWFGTVSA
-619 FGTIIGVASTL
+619 TAGILGVSLTGILA
-630 GLSISSVVLPIAGL
+630 PIVGL
-644 VLGIAGLAA
+644 VAGIGLLVAA
-653 GFIAAL
+653 FVTAL
-659 ASSEQFRNAL
+659 ASSEPFRNSL
-669 AQVIG
+669 AQIFQGLVTM
-674 ALIGIVAPIIEAVL
+674 VQPIIAAVIPVL
-688 PALGQ
+688 VQIGQ
-693 IAEGFMNMVNTVI
+693 AFIGMVTTVVG
-706 AALVPMVTKIVE
+706 ALVPMVTTIVE
-718 IAAAVLG
+718 IAAQIVSFLA
-725 ALVPVAEWLGKVLG
+725 PIVAFLIQTFSPAFEFIGKTVSDIFGFIGKV
-739 PAFDWI
+739 I
-745 GGVVKGVFELI
+745 S
-756 GKIIADAVNIISGV
+756 DAVNIITGI
-770 LDVFLGIITG
+770 LNVFLSALRGDWEG
-780 NWDKAWNGLGDVL
+780 AWNGILDVL
-793 KNAWKLFED
+793 
-802 LVGGGLSLLRDA
+802 
-814 LSNAGKAIADIWN
+814 
-827 ALWGG
+827 
-832 VGDFLRGAWEGI
+832 
-844 VGKVQEGAGRVM
+844 
-856 DFMKGLPKGILDAIG
+856 KGILDFIVNTITGAFDVVMHVFENLAKMLVDIWNNLWGGIGDFVVGAWNGITKTISDGVGSAVEFVKSMPGKIKDGLG
-871 NLGDLLKGSG
+871 NLGGMLVDSG
-881 SALIG
+881 KALIG

-891 IKGAANGLKDAVK
+891 IKSMLSGVTDAVG
-904 GVLDGIAGFFPHSPA
+904 GVMKAIGDFFPHSPA
-919 KVGPFS
+919 KRGRFS
-925 GRGYTTHSGKAL
+925 GRGYTTYSGRAL
-937 IGDFAGAIRAGR
+937 IGDFAESIRSGR
-949 DQVADAAGYA
+949 NQVAEAAGYA
-959 LSGADFSAAN
+959 LGGADFSAPSVA
-969 VGGLSVPTTPEPVA
+969 GLSVPTTPEPA
-983 AMATAQSVEGAN
+983 GIASTAQPVEGAT
-995 AAQNTEVLSQ
+995 AAQNAEVLAQ
-1005 LADVLSR
+1005 LVDVLSR

>member
-43 VGQASLVQ
+43 VDQASLVQ

-127 FDKIAVSAGAAAT
+127 FDRIAVSAGAAAA

-191 QNILLAIGEL
+191 QNILLALNEVVGKA
-201 QGGYNGGF
+201 GYF
-209 GWLEDALSN
+209 EDAF
-218 ARYLHNE
+218 RGMRFDHNN
-225 DFWSAGKVGLKDLLE
+225 DFWSTAKVGLSELVE
-240 NGIKPFLDEYVK
+240 NGVKPFMDEYVK

-283 PLHDSFAIASEG
+283 PLHDSFAIAAEG
-295 AAPFMEAMVRLGA
+295 AAPFTEAMFRLGA

-319 AFTEVSNAF
+319 AFTEVSKAF
-328 LSWVTQAQETGRI
+328 LNWVTQAQETGRI
-341 NEIIERGITN
+341 NEIIDRGITN

-363 GIINGVAKAAEAAGG
+363 GVINGVAKAAEAAGG

-470 FDGLVKAAIE
+470 FNGLVKAAIE

-496 GAIGEILPIMAPLV
+496 GAIGEILPVLAPLV

-532 EVLANALSEALKV
+532 EVLAKGLSEALKV
-545 ILPIV
+545 ILPVV
-550 ADVVKALAEFMRNNP
+550 ADMVKALAEFMRNNP
-565 ELAATI
+565 QLAATI
-571 LAVVGALGPLAPIIG
+571 LAVVGALAPLAPIIG

-599 GGVIG
+599 GAIIPVISAVAGWFGTVAATCSVLGVSLSGVLLPLAGMVAGIGLLVG
-604 AFGAIGGVIS
+604 AFI
-614 TAVSA
+614 T
-619 FGTIIGVASTL
+619 
-630 GLSISSVVLPIAGL
+630 
-644 VLGIAGLAA
+644 
-653 GFIAAL
+653 AL

-674 ALIGIVAPIIEAVL
+674 ALIGIVSPIIEAVL

-706 AALVPMVTKIVE
+706 AALVPMVTKVAE
-718 IAAAVLG
+718 IAGAILAALG
-725 ALVPVAEWLGKVLG
+725 QVAQWLGQVLG
-739 PAFDWI
+739 PAFDWL
-745 GGVVKGVFELI
+745 GGVVKAVFELI

-770 LDVFLGIITG
+770 LDVFLGAITG
-780 NWDKAWNGLGDVL
+780 DWDKAWNGLGGIL
-793 KNAWKLFED
+793 KNAWMLFED

-832 VGDFLRGAWEGI
+832 LGDFLRGAWDGI
-844 VGKVQEGAGRVM
+844 VGKVKEGAGRVVEFIM
-856 DFMKGLPKGILDAIG
+856 GLPKDIVHA
-871 NLGDLLKGSG
+871 LGDLGGLLSNSG
-881 SALIG
+881 KALMD
-886 GFIDG
+886 GFVGG
-891 IKGAANGLKDAVK
+891 IKAAANGVKDAVK

-925 GRGYTTHSGKAL
+925 GRGYTTYSGRAL
-937 IGDFAGAIRAGR
+937 IGDFAGAIRSGR

-959 LSGADFSAAN
+959 LSGADFSAAS
-969 VGGLSVPTTPEPVA
+969 VAGLSVPATPEPVA
-983 AMATAQSVEGAN
+983 VSAIAQSAEGATVQN
-995 AAQNTEVLSQ
+995 AEVLSQ
-1005 LADVLSR
+1005 LVDVLSR

>member
-43 VGQASLVQ
+43 VDQASLVQ

-113 ASVGFGHA
+113 AAVGFGHA

-165 ISGAGLA
+165 ISGAALA
-172 LPGIMSG
+172 VPGIWGG

-191 QNILLAIGEL
+191 QNILLALNEVVGKS
-201 QGGYNGGF
+201 GYF
-209 GWLEDALSN
+209 EDAF
-218 ARYLHNE
+218 RGMRFDHNN
-225 DFWSAGKVGLKDLLE
+225 DFWSTAKVGLNDLVQ
-240 NGIKPFLDEYVK
+240 NGVLPFMDEYVK

-283 PLHDSFAIASEG
+283 PLHDSFAIAAEG
-295 AAPFMEAMVRLGA
+295 AAPFTEAMFRLGA

-328 LSWVTQAQETGRI
+328 LNWVTQAQETGRI
-341 NEIIERGITN
+341 NEIIDRGITN
-351 AKLFGGILVDVA
+351 AKLLGGILVDVA

-532 EVLANALSEALKV
+532 EVLAKGLSEALKV
-545 ILPIV
+545 ILPVV

-565 ELAATI
+565 QLAATI
-571 LAVVGALGPLAPIIG
+571 LAVVGALAPLAPIIG
-586 TVVSIIGTIVSVI
+586 TVVSIIGTIASVI
-599 GGVIG
+599 GAIIPVI
-604 AFGAIGGVIS
+604 ATMVTWFS
-614 TAVSA
+614 TVSA
-619 FGTIIGVASTL
+619 TTGILGVSLT
-630 GLSISSVVLPIAGL
+630 GVLAPIVGL
-644 VLGIAGLAA
+644 VAGIGLLVAA
-653 GFIAAL
+653 FVTAL
-659 ASSEQFRNAL
+659 ASSEPFRNSL
-669 AQVIG
+669 AQIFQGLVTM
-674 ALIGIVAPIIEAVL
+674 VQPIIAAVIPVL
-688 PALGQ
+688 VQIGQ
-693 IAEGFMNMVNTVI
+693 AFIGMVTTVVG
-706 AALVPMVTKIVE
+706 ALVPMVTTIVE
-718 IAAAVLG
+718 LAAQIVSFLA
-725 ALVPVAEWLGKVLG
+725 PIVAFLIQTFSPAFEFIGKTVSDIFGFIGKV
-739 PAFDWI
+739 I
-745 GGVVKGVFELI
+745 S
-756 GKIIADAVNIISGV
+756 DAIN
-770 LDVFLGIITG
+770 IITG
-780 NWDKAWNGLGDVL
+780 ILNVFLSTLRGDWEGAWNGLLNVL
-793 KNAWKLFED
+793 KGILEFIVNTITGAFDVVMHIFENLAKM
-802 LVGGGLSLLRDA
+802 LV
-814 LSNAGKAIADIWN
+814 DIWN
-827 ALWGG
+827 NLWGG
-832 VGDFLRGAWEGI
+832 IGDFVVGAWNGI
-844 VGKVQEGAGRVM
+844 TKTISDGVGSAVEFVKSMPG
-856 DFMKGLPKGILDAIG
+856 KIKDALG
-871 NLGDLLKGSG
+871 NLGGMLMDSG
-881 SALIG
+881 KALIG

-891 IKGAANGLKDAVK
+891 IKNAASGAKDAVK
-904 GVLDGIAGFFPHSPA
+904 GVLDGIANFFPHSPA

-925 GRGYTTHSGKAL
+925 GRGYTTYSGKAL

-949 DQVADAAGYA
+949 DQVAEAAGYA
-959 LSGADFSAAN
+959 LSGADFSASSVAS
-969 VGGLSVPTTPEPVA
+969 LSVPATPEPVA
-983 AMATAQSVEGAN
+983 VAATAQSAEGAT
-995 AAQNTEVLSQ
+995 AQNTEVLSQ

>member
-22 LKKDLAALKGQLR
+22 LKKDLAALKGQLKA
-35 TAVDVEAR
+35 AVDVEAR
-43 VGQASLVQ
+43 VDQASLVQ

-127 FDKIAVSAGAAAT
+127 FDRIAVSAGAAAT

-172 LPGIMSG
+172 LPGIWGG

-191 QNILLAIGEL
+191 QNILLALNEVVGKS
-201 QGGYNGGF
+201 GYF
-209 GWLEDALSN
+209 EDAF
-218 ARYLHNE
+218 RGMRFDHNN
-225 DFWSAGKVGLKDLLE
+225 DFWSTAKVGLNDLVQ
-240 NGIKPFLDEYVK
+240 NGVLPFMDEYVK
-252 LGKITGV
+252 LGKITGI

-283 PLHDSFAIASEG
+283 PLHDSFAIAAEG
-295 AAPFMEAMVRLGA
+295 AAPFTEAMFRLGA

-328 LSWVTQAQETGRI
+328 LSWVTQAQETDRI
-341 NEIIERGITN
+341 NEIIDRGITN

-496 GAIGEILPIMAPLV
+496 GAIGEILPIIAPLV

-532 EVLANALSEALKV
+532 EVLAKGLSEALKV
-545 ILPIV
+545 ILPVV

-565 ELAATI
+565 QLAATI
-571 LAVVGALGPLAPIIG
+571 LAVVGALAPLAPIIG

-599 GGVIG
+599 G
-604 AFGAIGGVIS
+604 AIIPVIS
-614 TAVSA
+614 TVVTWFGTVSA
-619 FGTIIGVASTL
+619 TCAVLGVSFT
-630 GLSISSVVLPIAGL
+630 SILAPIVGL
-644 VLGIAGLAA
+644 VAGIGLLVAA
-653 GFIAAL
+653 FVTAL
-659 ASSEQFRNAL
+659 ASSEPFRNSL
-669 AQVIG
+669 AQIFQGLVTMVQPIIAAVIPVLVQIGQAFIGMVTTVIG
-674 ALIGIVAPIIEAVL
+674 
-688 PALGQ
+688 
-693 IAEGFMNMVNTVI
+693 
-706 AALVPMVTKIVE
+706 ALVPMVTTIVA
-718 IAAAVLG
+718 IAAQIISFLA
-725 ALVPVAEWLGKVLG
+725 PIVAFLIQTFSPAFEFIGKTVSDIFGFIGKV
-739 PAFDWI
+739 I
-745 GGVVKGVFELI
+745 S
-756 GKIIADAVNIISGV
+756 DAIN
-770 LDVFLGIITG
+770 IITG
-780 NWDKAWNGLGDVL
+780 ILNVFLSALRGDWEGAWNGLLNVL
-793 KNAWKLFED
+793 KGILEFIVNTITGAFDVVMHIFENLAKM
-802 LVGGGLSLLRDA
+802 LV
-814 LSNAGKAIADIWN
+814 DIWN
-827 ALWGG
+827 NLWGG
-832 VGDFLRGAWEGI
+832 IGDFVVGAWNGI
-844 VGKVQEGAGRVM
+844 TKAIGDGVGAAVEFVKAMPGKIM
-856 DFMKGLPKGILDAIG
+856 DGLG
-871 NLGDLLKGSG
+871 NLGGMLVDSG
-881 SALIG
+881 KALIG

-891 IKGAANGLKDAVK
+891 IKGMIGSAKDAVG
-904 GVLDGIAGFFPHSPA
+904 GVLKAIGDFFPHSPA

-925 GRGYTTHSGKAL
+925 GRGYTTYSGKAL

-949 DQVADAAGYA
+949 DQVAEAAGYA
-959 LSGADFSAAN
+959 LSGADFSASSVAS
-969 VGGLSVPTTPEPVA
+969 LSVPATPEPVA
-983 AMATAQSVEGAN
+983 VAATAQSAEGAT
-995 AAQNTEVLSQ
+995 AQNAEVLSQ
-1005 LADVLSR
+1005 LAEVLSR

>member
-1 MASIGKMSIRV
+1 MASIGKMSIRI

-22 LKKDLAALKGQLR
+22 LKKDLAALKGQLK

-43 VGQASLVQ
+43 VDQASLVQ

-68 VDAQTRKASAALGV
+68 VDAQTRKVSAAMGV

-90 VRVVLQGLDAAKAG
+90 VRVVLQGLDAARAG

-160 VSMAQ
+160 VSVTQ

-191 QNILLAIGEL
+191 QNILIYLDQL
-201 QGGYNGGF
+201 SGGF
-209 GWLEDALSN
+209 GKFRDMFVDA
-218 ARYLHNE
+218 RFTHNE
-225 DFWSAGKVGLKDLLE
+225 AFWSVAKSGLADLYSTGIVPFFAEYKRLGTLSGSFWSA
-240 NGIKPFLDEYVK
+240 
-252 LGKITGV
+252 
-259 FWSEFFRGMSNGIVA
+259 FFSGMSEGITA
-274 VGGMAQLFK
+274 VGGMSALFE
-283 PLHDSFAIASEG
+283 PLRESIAIASQG
-295 AAPFMEAMVRLGA
+295 AGAFAEAMFRLGA

-328 LSWVTQAQETGRI
+328 LNWVTQAQEAGRI
-341 NEIIERGITN
+341 NEIIDRGITN
-351 AKLFGGILVDVA
+351 VKLFGGILIDVA
-363 GIINGVAKAAEAAGG
+363 GVINGVAKAAEAAGG

-410 AFAGMKNLTPGLS
+410 AFAGVKNLAPGLS

-496 GAIGEILPIMAPLV
+496 GAIGEILPVLAPLV

-521 ADFKQSLAPVV
+521 ADFKSSLAPVV
-532 EVLANALSEALKV
+532 EVLAKGLSEALKV
-545 ILPIV
+545 ILPVV

-565 ELAATI
+565 QLAVTI
-571 LAVVGALGPLAPIIG
+571 LAVVGALAPLAPIIG
-586 TVVSIIGTIVSVI
+586 TVVSIIGTIASVVGAI
-599 GGVIG
+599 IPVIG
-604 AFGAIGGVIS
+604 AVAGVF
-614 TAVSA
+614 A
-619 FGTIIGVASTL
+619 
-630 GLSISSVVLPIAGL
+630 GLSAPVLAVVAGIGLL
-644 VLGIAGLAA
+644 VGA
-653 GFIAAL
+653 FVTAL
-659 ASSEQFRNAL
+659 ASSEPFRNSL
-669 AQVIG
+669 AQIFQGLVTM
-674 ALIGIVAPIIEAVL
+674 VQPIIAAVIPVL
-688 PALGQ
+688 VQIGQ
-693 IAEGFMNMVNTVI
+693 AFIGMVSTVVG
-706 AALVPMVTKIVE
+706 ALVPMVTTIVE
-718 IAAAVLG
+718 IAAQIVSFLA
-725 ALVPVAEWLGKVLG
+725 PIVAFLIQTFSPAFEFIGKTVSDIFGFIGKV
-739 PAFDWI
+739 I
-745 GGVVKGVFELI
+745 S
-756 GKIIADAVNIISGV
+756 DAVNIITGI
-770 LDVFLGIITG
+770 LNVFLSALRGDWEG
-780 NWDKAWNGLGDVL
+780 AWNGLLNVL
-793 KNAWKLFED
+793 
-802 LVGGGLSLLRDA
+802 
-814 LSNAGKAIADIWN
+814 
-827 ALWGG
+827 
-832 VGDFLRGAWEGI
+832 
-844 VGKVQEGAGRVM
+844 
-856 DFMKGLPKGILDAIG
+856 KGILDFIVNTITGAFDVVMHIFENLAKMLVDIWNNLWGGIGDFVTGAWNGITKTISDGVGSAVEFVKSMPGKIKDGLG
-871 NLGDLLKGSG
+871 NLGGMLVDSG
-881 SALIG
+881 KALIG

-891 IKGAANGLKDAVK
+891 IKSMLSGAKDAVG
-904 GVLDGIAGFFPHSPA
+904 GVMKAIGDFFPHSPA
-919 KVGPFS
+919 KIGPFS
-925 GRGYTTHSGKAL
+925 GRGYTTHSGRAL

-949 DQVADAAGYA
+949 NQVAEAAGYA
-959 LSGADFSAAN
+959 LGGADFSASSVA
-969 VGGLSVPTTPEPVA
+969 GLSVPTTPEPVA
-983 AMATAQSVEGAN
+983 VAATAQSVEGAT
-995 AAQNTEVLSQ
+995 AQNAEALAQ
-1005 LADVLSR
+1005 LVDVLSR

>member
-43 VGQASLVQ
+43 VDQASLVQ

-127 FDKIAVSAGAAAT
+127 FDRIAVSAGAAAT

-209 GWLEDALSN
+209 GWLEDALST

-328 LSWVTQAQETGRI
+328 LNWVTQAQETGRI
-341 NEIIERGITN
+341 NEIIDRGITN

-363 GIINGVAKAAEAAGG
+363 GVINGVAKAAEAAGG

-521 ADFKQSLAPVV
+521 ADFKSSLAPVV
-532 EVLANALSEALKV
+532 EVLAKGLSEALKI
-545 ILPIV
+545 ILPVV

-565 ELAATI
+565 QLAATI
-571 LAVVGALGPLAPIIG
+571 LAVVGALAPLAPIIG
-586 TVVSIIGTIVSVI
+586 TVVSIVGTIASVI
-599 GGVIG
+599 GAILPVIG
-604 AFGAIGGVIS
+604 AVAGVL
-614 TAVSA
+614 A
-619 FGTIIGVASTL
+619 
-630 GLSISSVVLPIAGL
+630 GLSAPVLAVVAGIGLL
-644 VLGIAGLAA
+644 VAA
-653 GFIAAL
+653 FVTAL
-659 ASSEQFRNAL
+659 ASSEPFRNSL
-669 AQVIG
+669 AQIFQGLVTMVQPIIAAVIPVLVQIGQAFIGMVTTVIG
-674 ALIGIVAPIIEAVL
+674 ALVP
-688 PALGQ
+688 
-693 IAEGFMNMVNTVI
+693 
-706 AALVPMVTKIVE
+706 LVTTIVE
-718 IAAAVLG
+718 IAAQIISFLA
-725 ALVPVAEWLGKVLG
+725 PIVAFLIQTFSPAFEFIGKTVSDIFGFIGKV
-739 PAFDWI
+739 I
-745 GGVVKGVFELI
+745 S
-756 GKIIADAVNIISGV
+756 DAIN
-770 LDVFLGIITG
+770 IITG
-780 NWDKAWNGLGDVL
+780 ILNVFLSALRGDWEGAWNGLLNVL
-793 KNAWKLFED
+793 
-802 LVGGGLSLLRDA
+802 
-814 LSNAGKAIADIWN
+814 
-827 ALWGG
+827 
-832 VGDFLRGAWEGI
+832 
-844 VGKVQEGAGRVM
+844 
-856 DFMKGLPKGILDAIG
+856 KGILDFIVNTITGAFDVVMHIFENLAKMLVDIWNNLWGGIGDFVVGAWNGITKTISDGVGSAVDFVKSMPGKIKDGLG
-871 NLGDLLKGSG
+871 NLGGLLVDSG
-881 SALIG
+881 KALIG

-891 IKGAANGLKDAVK
+891 IKGMIGGAKDAVG
-904 GVLDGIAGFFPHSPA
+904 GVLKAIGDFFPHSPA

-949 DQVADAAGYA
+949 DQVAEAAGYA
-959 LSGADFSAAN
+959 LGGADFSVSSVA
-969 VGGLSVPTTPEPVA
+969 GLSVPTTPEPVA
-983 AMATAQSVEGAN
+983 VAATAQSTEGAT
-995 AAQNTEVLSQ
+995 AQNAEVLSQ
-1005 LADVLSR
+1005 LVDVLSR

>member
-43 VGQASLVQ
+43 VDQASLVQ

-127 FDKIAVSAGAAAT
+127 FDRIAVSAGAAAT

-209 GWLEDALSN
+209 GWLEDALST

-341 NEIIERGITN
+341 NEIIDRGITN

-363 GIINGVAKAAEAAGG
+363 GVINGVAKAAEAAGG

-459 NPAIADGVNKM
+459 NPAIADGVHKM

-521 ADFKQSLAPVV
+521 ADFKSSLAPVV
-532 EVLANALSEALKV
+532 EVLAKGLSEALKI
-545 ILPIV
+545 ILPVV

-565 ELAATI
+565 QLAATI
-571 LAVVGALGPLAPIIG
+571 LAVVGALAPLAPIIG
-586 TVVSIIGTIVSVI
+586 TVVSIVGTIASVI
-599 GGVIG
+599 GAILPVIG
-604 AFGAIGGVIS
+604 AVAGVL
-614 TAVSA
+614 A
-619 FGTIIGVASTL
+619 
-630 GLSISSVVLPIAGL
+630 GLSAPVLAVVAGIGLL
-644 VLGIAGLAA
+644 VAA
-653 GFIAAL
+653 FVTAL
-659 ASSEQFRNAL
+659 ASSEPFRNSL
-669 AQVIG
+669 AQIFQGLVTMVQPIIAAVIPVLVQIGQAFIGMVTTVIG
-674 ALIGIVAPIIEAVL
+674 ALVP
-688 PALGQ
+688 
-693 IAEGFMNMVNTVI
+693 
-706 AALVPMVTKIVE
+706 LVTTIVE
-718 IAAAVLG
+718 IAAQIISFLA
-725 ALVPVAEWLGKVLG
+725 PIVAFLIQTFSPAFEFIGKTVSDIFGFIGKV
-739 PAFDWI
+739 I
-745 GGVVKGVFELI
+745 S
-756 GKIIADAVNIISGV
+756 DAIN
-770 LDVFLGIITG
+770 IITG
-780 NWDKAWNGLGDVL
+780 ILNVFLSALRGDWEGAWNGLLNVL
-793 KNAWKLFED
+793 
-802 LVGGGLSLLRDA
+802 
-814 LSNAGKAIADIWN
+814 
-827 ALWGG
+827 
-832 VGDFLRGAWEGI
+832 
-844 VGKVQEGAGRVM
+844 
-856 DFMKGLPKGILDAIG
+856 KGILDFIVNTITGAFDVVMHIFENLAKMLVDIWTNLWNGIGDFVVGAWNGITKAIGDGVGSAVEFVKSMPGKIKDGLG
-871 NLGDLLKGSG
+871 NLGGLLLDSG
-881 SALIG
+881 KALIG

-891 IKGAANGLKDAVK
+891 IKSMIGGAKDAV
-904 GVLDGIAGFFPHSPA
+904 GGIMKAIGDFFPHSPA
-919 KVGPFS
+919 KIGPFS

-949 DQVADAAGYA
+949 DEVADAAGYA
-959 LSGADFSAAN
+959 LGGADFSVASVA
-969 VGGLSVPTTPEPVA
+969 GLSTLTTPEPVSVA
-983 AMATAQSVEGAN
+983 ATAQPGEGAT
-995 AAQNTEVLSQ
+995 AQNAEVLSQ
-1005 LADVLSR
+1005 LVDVLSR

>member
-1 MASIGKMSIRV
+1 MASIGKMSVRV

-43 VGQASLVQ
+43 VDQASLVQ

-172 LPGIMSG
+172 LPGIWGG

-191 QNILLAIGEL
+191 QNILLALNEVVGKS
-201 QGGYNGGF
+201 GYF
-209 GWLEDALSN
+209 EDAF
-218 ARYLHNE
+218 RGMRFDHNN
-225 DFWSAGKVGLKDLLE
+225 DFWSTAKVGLNDLVQ
-240 NGIKPFLDEYVK
+240 NGVLPFMDEYVK

-283 PLHDSFAIASEG
+283 PLHDSFAIAAEG
-295 AAPFMEAMVRLGA
+295 AAPFTEAMFRLGA

-328 LSWVTQAQETGRI
+328 LSWVTQAQETDRI
-341 NEIIERGITN
+341 NEIIDRGITN
-351 AKLFGGILVDVA
+351 AKLFGGIFVDVA

-423 SLAGAFEQLAP
+423 SLSGAFEQLAP

-444 AVVSILLDGIAQALR
+444 AVFSILLDGIAQALR

-496 GAIGEILPIMAPLV
+496 GAIGEILPVLAPLV
-510 TQIVQGLAPAF
+510 TQVVQGLAPAF

-532 EVLANALSEALKV
+532 EVLAKGLSEALKV
-545 ILPIV
+545 ILPVV

-565 ELAATI
+565 QLAATI
-571 LAVVGALGPLAPIIG
+571 LAVVGALAPLAPIIG

-599 GGVIG
+599 G
-604 AFGAIGGVIS
+604 AIIPVIS
-614 TAVSA
+614 TVVTWFGTVSA
-619 FGTIIGVASTL
+619 TCAVLGVSFT
-630 GLSISSVVLPIAGL
+630 SVLAPIVGL
-644 VLGIAGLAA
+644 VAGIGLLVAA
-653 GFIAAL
+653 FVTAL
-659 ASSEQFRNAL
+659 ASSEPFRNSL
-669 AQVIG
+669 AQIFQGLVTMVQPIVEAVIPVLVQIGQAFIGMVTTVIG
-674 ALIGIVAPIIEAVL
+674 ALVP
-688 PALGQ
+688 
-693 IAEGFMNMVNTVI
+693 
-706 AALVPMVTKIVE
+706 LVTTIVE
-718 IAAAVLG
+718 IAAQIISFLAPIV
-725 ALVPVAEWLGKVLG
+725 AFLVQTFSPAFEFIGKTVSDIFGFIGKV
-739 PAFDWI
+739 I
-745 GGVVKGVFELI
+745 S
-756 GKIIADAVNIISGV
+756 DAIN
-770 LDVFLGIITG
+770 IITG
-780 NWDKAWNGLGDVL
+780 ILNVFLSALRGDWEGAWNGLLNVL
-793 KNAWKLFED
+793 
-802 LVGGGLSLLRDA
+802 
-814 LSNAGKAIADIWN
+814 
-827 ALWGG
+827 
-832 VGDFLRGAWEGI
+832 
-844 VGKVQEGAGRVM
+844 
-856 DFMKGLPKGILDAIG
+856 KGILDFIVNTITGAFDVVMHVFENLAKMLVDIWNNLWGGIGDFVVGAWNGITKTISDGVGSAVEFVKSMPGKIKDALG
-871 NLGDLLKGSG
+871 NLGGMLMDSG
-881 SALIG
+881 KALIG

-891 IKGAANGLKDAVK
+891 IKNAASGAKDAVK
-904 GVLDGIAGFFPHSPA
+904 GVLDGIANFFPHSPA

-937 IGDFAGAIRAGR
+937 IGDFADSIRAGR
-949 DQVADAAGYA
+949 DQVAEAAGYA
-959 LSGADFSAAN
+959 LGGADFSAAG
-969 VGGLSVPTTPEPVA
+969 VAGLSVPTTPEPVA
-983 AMATAQSVEGAN
+983 IASTAQSVEGAT
-995 AAQNTEVLSQ
+995 AQNAEVLAQ
-1005 LADVLSR
+1005 LVDVLSR